1 MNAFCPNLS
10 NKKVKQEFDEL
21 TSLFGEDAAYF
32 LWDKNNGYSLDK
44 APNGADSIL
53 FKSLLDNYN
62 GDRQA
67 ALKAKAKV
75 YTSSFMNWFGDWTKK
90 YETSTSKIIDFNDA
104 VDFLFEVNPEL
115 SKVGTKSEYE
125 QYIKTIFPNSISNSI
140 YWHGT
145 DSDFSDGLNTAKRG
159 KGSGAPETQNEM
171 YFNRQPWASLQYIS
185 GINRRIKDNEGFNNW
200 VKLWWELKEALGN
213 GRMDTDDWKNEII
226 GPNIRQSS
234 PNKHGVFDRDKG
246 GTHGKYLSERKARY
260 GYENKSDKEFFE
272 EVFDIRYGKE
282 TFNDWINRKRDEFK
296 NLWNNRSVKNG
307 IIPAVLNIHN
317 PITEEG
323 QNTYY
328 EEQRSL
334 FTQAKQ
340 KGNDAILS
348 NKSKNEFGSDVAVV
362 FNPNENVHFLGTK
375 SDIEDF
381 KKWKNNNQVSKIV
394 DENGEPLVVYHT
406 VSGDVILKGEANFA
420 IFDPNYEDT
429 SGENP
434 SFLYFTD
441 NKEMSKSYFDDNRVW
456 KNIDEIDKDI
466 DKNMSLLNKIKPKLK
481 LTSYELMEDFAK
493 KFNWSVEEMIKESG
507 FETIDD
513 FLKQNYRQYTPE
525 GIQEQVNEIVERI
538 DFLNNIKNNPKLLN
552 PTRAFYIS
560 EKTPFIVEGKGKNWD
575 ELTISDIDID
585 ELIKQKE
592 ESEKYKKDLLREQ
605 FNKYINEEEISV
617 LDDSDLIDMIPEE
630 VLDEINKKVD
640 EKYPNIKKIE
650 STRSIEKRI
659 KNNDN
664 FDGTFIKNISD
675 WGSFKFGRD
684 YSDIKTT
691 GHVVAVK
698 RANQI
703 KSIDNKGTFSD
714 QNDSVYESKQD
725 IISQQ
730 EREQIYNFIEDKK
743 KRYLSTGYYKMDKSR
758 REIIKDYIRKEF
770 ESKFSH
776 FRLKFSYDEKRDR
789 LTMYTEPKSKKD
801 IAQWQSI
808 IFGKQNANSPF
819 SQSDTE
825 AVMREILKAVRGTS
839 IHERFI
845 ADAIAKALKGKHISF
860 EFTTSLPLNTAA
872 RYDSYRHV
880 VQINSYATFRND
892 NNYSNSLTQ
901 TIMHELLHAVT
912 VETINGNEELKSKLE
927 NLLSEVKKAL
937 GEDAKDYGLSDIYEF
952 LAELSNINFVHKLQ
966 QIKVDKKDTTFF
978 QRVRNF
984 VNEVIRK
991 IALSIGVHKNTAYE
1005 DAMDLL
1011 MQSMFPQDF
1020 KLKIVYQEN
1029 APTLFDST
1037 AQQNEVKSKIQKQ
1050 FSILYKAY
1058 KKLPNKSAKRE
1069 QIQNKIFETINELQ
1083 LQDDQLAINTAL
1095 NMAIQ
1100 NIGIVDNLS
1109 GDAAKNT
1116 VLGFLQQQSRLQDP
1130 YSNITADELV
1140 LMYQNSIAF
1149 YSNLVKNEI
1158 PSVNDKNMTSNNR
1171 ALKKE
1176 VEASIDSAYSL
1187 WKEALV
1193 VVTDKIVDDIV
1204 DNEVVTSE
1212 DSTKDDMKQVL
1223 KDYLHRNA
1231 MYGDIN
1237 TWYEYT
1243 SNNARS
1249 QSPLIKAAF
1258 NLIQY
1263 AETKTLEE
1271 SYKER
1276 SKILNA
1282 YEKANKISKQLTRN
1296 WQKQFM
1302 EFDRNGV
1309 PTGYFIRPINYGQYL
1324 LDIDA
1329 EVERIN
1335 QDFQN
1340 RYGFHYITDDVTGKL
1355 INSVTKQFADDEE
1368 WEDGK
1373 MPHIVEYQLA
1383 LYDFKCTHANLRYTY
1398 DYYKER
1404 LSQPYK
1410 GSLDPDNL
1418 EAKQLSECHGLS
1430 PKTLAKYNLIQSN
1443 INYYLN
1449 KCKDKETG
1457 FSYPERLTD
1466 PEDQRKLDMWKHQ
1479 LEQLSN
1485 AYNEDGTIKTD
1496 EDRQIAFELKA
1507 WQKWIG
1513 SQINSDIDYDSY
1525 MSERKKIEEECNKTG
1540 DFTPLQLFVK
1550 YNSTIGINPNLIN
1563 MIFQDAEDINPESHD
1578 VIYARLIRGMLKSA
1592 VKGDGLEPDL
1602 RRMMNNIQ
1610 FWIDCKNTDQIIEDG
1625 GEHNTETHDFS
1636 DYFYMHPV
1644 PYRDEQGYYLNE
1656 DLEQTVNED
1665 EAISFYQYMVDHY
1678 TQIAQNDGYIAGLN
1692 DDEGNPIDFSQQ
1704 SENDIRTFF
1713 KDLFT
1718 YTYLKQDFETGLM
1731 TESRKPLSIF
1741 SYLEPLNKVFNN
1753 KDGKT
1758 EFSIIEIPRGRFL
1771 QKSNPKYINEQYD
1784 IYQNQS
1790 EQPNPFYYDNSE
1802 AYDKMMSDDNMRT
1815 LYEQLIQSMQQ
1826 SQQRMEFNNQQ
1837 FNYQL
1842 PKLQA
1847 SDVVSILRLTKKGT
1861 KSALDNIRE
1870 QFLNVNTNDY
1880 NQRSTD
1886 DLYLGPDQTVNQ
1898 NIPLKFIGKLKDRE
1912 KYTYDVT
1919 SAVLMYVNM
1928 ASNYKNK
1935 RNILTKLQALRYAQD
1950 PENREETIN
1959 DTKNIRSQY
1968 DSMMDSHV
1976 YGNLYKNSRTR
1987 IIAGTIKRLSTLQML
2002 GANFLSMGAG
2012 FMDSTRNIIKDGI
2025 VGRYFTLRDLSTS
2038 LISTLK
2044 NLPLFLINIGNPI
2057 ANNKQSAL
2065 MQLFGISKDYAATSS
2080 NVGTN
2085 RFIKILNQSLMGGYS
2100 ALDYVSNATLLRAFM
2115 NNYRFYD
2122 GDTIPKG
2129 FYTKY
2134 EMQQLFLKAGKSKF
2148 KANLAHMS
2156 CGTTLYGAYKF
2167 NNGLAEIKPE
2177 YEQYITERIKKNIRG
2192 ITLLRGSLINGVNPD
2207 NDNPKYKN
2215 TMWGQ
2220 FIGSMRA
2227 WMLQRSQELYAG
2239 RDDVSVREVE
2249 EKSKENIVNGKIKNI
2264 KTYEI
2269 KNRTVEQQNKRM
2281 SWNYS
2286 IGMPEP
2292 ELLKALGRSLGVM
2305 LRGITNIFSSGV
2317 KRKLSQVEK
2326 FAIRQTLIEIGMIL
2340 SMIYTYDSINN
2351 WCKDVSPINPQKETI
2366 YTPEEV
2372 IQSKLYKEWIRN
2384 SYVRTVNSAIEQW
2397 DVNTVGEIVNSA
2409 TVLSSGI
2416 KSWYSIPSVILTQD
2430 PSSLEPYGDK
2440 IIKQGKYKGFTNLEA
2455 SIWKTLGVLNNLHS
2469 SLTYN
2474 GVSAN
2479 TSFYSRNYSWWMKM
2493 LGDQYKPIKATK
2505 TSYSSYDDIDDYA
2518 TMDDYESSNDET
2530 SIDDYATDDAY
2541 VE

>member
-75 YTSSFMNWFGDWTKK
+75 YTSSFTNWFGDWTKK
-90 YETSTSKIIDFNDA
+90 YETDASKVIDFNDA

-226 GPNIRQSS
+226 GPNTRQNS
-234 PNKHGVFDRDKG
+234 PNKHGIFDRDKG

-272 EVFDIRYGKE
+272 EVFDIHYGKE

-340 KGNDAILS
+340 NGNDAILS
-348 NKSKNEFGSDVAVV
+348 NKSKNEFGSDVAIV

-375 SDIEDF
+375 GDIEDF

-394 DENGEPLVVYHT
+394 DENGEPLVRYHET
-406 VSGDVILKGEANFA
+406 NKNIIEFDANRSDNGYGDIETPIGIFTKENSNSIFDDKNIQMPIFVKADNILKFNTRKEAYDYFSKHIPLYRENA
-420 IFDPNYEDT
+420 EYMTHLNDDDPFLI
-429 SGENP
+429 ENG
-434 SFLYFTD
+434 D
-441 NKEMSKSYFDDNRVW
+441 
-456 KNIDEIDKDI
+456 
-466 DKNMSLLNKIKPKLK
+466 
-481 LTSYELMEDFAK
+481 SYEIGEDIK
-493 KFNWSVEEMIKESG
+493 KLITKYLKESG
-507 FETIDD
+507 FDGFELVKD
-513 FLKQNYRQYTPE
+513 E
-525 GIQEQVNEIVERI
+525 GISSLGVSTVHTIVV
-538 DFLNNIKNNPKLLN
+538 FSP
-552 PTRAFYIS
+552 
-560 EKTPFIVEGKGKNWD
+560 
-575 ELTISDIDID
+575 
-585 ELIKQKE
+585 
-592 ESEKYKKDLLREQ
+592 
-605 FNKYINEEEISV
+605 
-617 LDDSDLIDMIPEE
+617 
-630 VLDEINKKVD
+630 
-640 EKYPNIKKIE
+640 
-650 STRSIEKRI
+650 
-659 KNNDN
+659 
-664 FDGTFIKNISD
+664 
-675 WGSFKFGRD
+675 
-684 YSDIKTT
+684 
-691 GHVVAVK
+691 
-698 RANQI
+698 NQI
-703 KSIDNKGTFSD
+703 KSATDNTGTFST
-714 QNDSVYESKQD
+714 QNDNIYESKQD

-743 KRYLSTGYYKMDKSR
+743 KLYFSGSYYKMDKIY
-758 REIIKDYIRKEF
+758 RERVKNDIRKEF
-770 ESKFSH
+770 ESKFPH
-776 FRLKFSYDEKRDR
+776 FRLKFSYNKDRDR
-789 LTMYTEPKSKKD
+789 LIMYTEPKSKKD
-801 IAQWQSI
+801 ITQWQSI
-808 IFGKQNANSPF
+808 IFGKQNDNSPF
-819 SQSDTE
+819 SESDIE
-825 AVMREILKAVRGTS
+825 AVMREILKEVRGTS
-839 IHERFI
+839 VHERLI

-860 EFTTSLPLNTAA
+860 EFTTSLPLNIAA
-872 RYDSYRHV
+872 RYDAYRHV

-912 VETINGNEELKSKLE
+912 VETINGNEQLKSKLE
-927 NLLSEVKKAL
+927 HLLSEVKKAL
-937 GEDAKDYGLSDIYEF
+937 GEEAKDYGLTDIYEF
-952 LAELSNINFVHKLQ
+952 LAELSNIKFVEKLQ
-966 QIKVDKKDTTFF
+966 EVKTGEKDISFF
-978 QRVRNF
+978 QKVRNF
-984 VNEVIRK
+984 INKVIK
-991 IALSIGVHKNTAYE
+991 TIATSIGIHKNTAYE

-1020 KLKIVYQEN
+1020 KLKVVYQEN
-1029 APTLFDST
+1029 TPTIFDST
-1037 AQQNEVKSKIQKQ
+1037 AQQGEIKSKIQRQ

-1069 QIQNKIFETINELQ
+1069 QIQNEVFETINELQ

-1100 NIGIVDNLS
+1100 SIGIVDNLT
-1109 GDAAKNT
+1109 GEAASST
-1116 VLGFLQQQSRLQDP
+1116 VLGFLQQQQQLSTP
-1130 YSNITADELV
+1130 YDGITPDNLV

-1158 PSVNDKNMTSNNR
+1158 PSVDDKDMTSNNR

-1176 VEASIDSAYSL
+1176 VEAAIDSAYNL

-1193 VVTDKIVDDIV
+1193 VVTDKIVDEIV
-1204 DNEVVTSE
+1204 DNEVITSE
-1212 DSTKDDMKQVL
+1212 DQTKEDMKQVL

-1237 TWYEYT
+1237 TWYQFT

-1258 NLIQY
+1258 DLIQY
-1263 AETKTLEE
+1263 AESKTLQE

-1276 SKILNA
+1276 SKIVNA
-1282 YEKANKISKQLTRN
+1282 YKKANGLSKKLTRN

-1302 EFDRNGV
+1302 EFDRDGV

-1324 LDIDA
+1324 LDVDDKVKQLN
-1329 EVERIN
+1329 EE
-1335 QDFQN
+1335 FQHK
-1340 RYGFHYITDDVTGKL
+1340 YGFHYITDDVTGKL

-1368 WEDGK
+1368 WENGK
-1373 MPHIVEYQLA
+1373 MPPIVEYQLE
-1383 LYDFKCTHANLRYTY
+1383 LQKFKCERANLRYTY
-1398 DYYKER
+1398 DYYRER

-1410 GSLDPDNL
+1410 GSLDPNNMD
-1418 EAKQLSECHGLS
+1418 AKQLKDCHGLS

-1443 INYYLN
+1443 INYYLS
-1449 KCKDKETG
+1449 KCKDPVTG
-1457 FSYPERLTD
+1457 FSYPERLTN
-1466 PEDQRKLDMWKHQ
+1466 PEDQRKLDMWQHQ
-1479 LEQLSN
+1479 LKQLAN
-1485 AYNEDGTIKTD
+1485 AYNEDGTIKID
-1496 EDRQIAFELKA
+1496 EDRQIAFELRA

-1513 SQINSDIDYDSY
+1513 DQMQSDIDYQGYYD
-1525 MSERKKIEEECNKTG
+1525 ERKRIEQECDNTG
-1540 DFTPLQLFVK
+1540 DYTPLSLFVK
-1550 YNSTIGINPNLIN
+1550 YNSEIGINPNLMELVFSKKNVIT
-1563 MIFQDAEDINPESHD
+1563 PETHD
-1578 VIYARLIRGMLKSA
+1578 VVYARLIRGMLKSS
-1592 VKGDGLEPDL
+1592 VKGVGLEPDL
-1602 RRMMNNIQ
+1602 KRMMNNIQ

-1625 GEHNTETHDFS
+1625 GESNTKAKDFL
-1636 DYFYMHPV
+1636 DYFDMSPV
-1644 PYRDEQGYYLNE
+1644 LYKDEQGHYLDNDLNQTDDE
-1656 DLEQTVNED
+1656 DN
-1665 EAISFYQYMVDHY
+1665 AITFYDYMIRHY
-1678 TQIAQNDGYIAGLN
+1678 TEIALNDGQIIGLN
-1692 DDEGNPIDFSQQ
+1692 DDSGNPINFTQW
-1704 SENDIRTFF
+1704 SEDDIKAFF
-1713 KDLFT
+1713 EDLFT
-1718 YTYLKQDFETGLM
+1718 YEYSYEDYDSGQIIQD
-1731 TESRKPLSIF
+1731 RKPLSLF
-1741 SYLEPLNKVFNN
+1741 NYLNPLNKTFVYN
-1753 KDGKT
+1753 GRT
-1758 EFSIIEIPRGRFL
+1758 QFSVIEVPKGRFL
-1771 QKSNPKYINEQYD
+1771 QKRNSTYINSDYD
-1784 IYQNQS
+1784 TLQNQS
-1790 EQPNPFYYDNSE
+1790 EQPKQAYYDNSK
-1802 AYDKMMSDDNMRT
+1802 AYDDIMNNSDMKS
-1815 LYEQLIQSMQQ
+1815 LYEQLIDSMKQ
-1826 SQQRMEFNNQQ
+1826 SQQWMQFNNQQ

-1847 SDVVSILRLTKKGT
+1847 SDTVSILRSTKKGMKNT
-1861 KSALDNIRE
+1861 LDTIRE
-1870 QFLNVNTNDY
+1870 QFLHINTNDY
-1880 NQRSTD
+1880 DQRSTD

-1898 NIPLKFIGKLKDRE
+1898 NIPLKFIGKLRDRS

-1928 ASNYKNK
+1928 ASDYKNK
-1935 RNILTKLQALRYAQD
+1935 RDILTKLQALRYAQD
-1950 PENREETIN
+1950 PENRQDNVN
-1959 DTKNIRSQY
+1959 DTKNLRSQY

-1976 YGNLYKNSRTR
+1976 YGNLYKNSTTR
-1987 IIAGTIKRLSTLQML
+1987 IVAGTIKRLSTVQML

-2012 FMDSTRNIIKDGI
+2012 FMDSARNILKDGI
-2025 VGRYFTLRDLSTS
+2025 VGRYFTLRDLTVS
-2038 LISTLK
+2038 LMTTLK

-2057 ANNKQSAL
+2057 ANNKESAL

-2080 NVGTN
+2080 DVGTN

-2100 ALDYVSNATLLRAFM
+2100 ALDYISNATLLRAFM

-2122 GDTIPKG
+2122 GGVIPTG

-2134 EMQQLFLKAGKSKF
+2134 EMQQLFTKAGQSKF
-2148 KANLAHMS
+2148 KANYAHMC
-2156 CGTTLYGAYKF
+2156 CGTSLYGAYSFKH
-2167 NNGLAEIKPE
+2167 GLAEIKPE
-2177 YEQYITERIKKNIRG
+2177 YEQYITDRIEKNVRG
-2192 ITLLRGSLINGVNPD
+2192 ITLLRGGLINGVNPD

-2220 FIGSMRA
+2220 FIGSMRS

-2239 RDDVSVREVE
+2239 RDDTSVREVE
-2249 EKSKENIVNGKIKNI
+2249 EKNEERVVNGKIKNV
-2264 KTYEI
+2264 KTYET
-2269 KNRTVEQQNKRM
+2269 KDRTIEQQNKRM

-2292 ELLKALGRSLGVM
+2292 ELLRALWRSLGVM
-2305 LRGITNIFSSGV
+2305 LRGVTNMFSSGV
-2317 KRKLSQVEK
+2317 KRTLSQVEK
-2326 FAIRQTLIEIGMIL
+2326 FALRQVFIEIGMIL
-2340 SMIYTYDSINN
+2340 AMIYSYDSINN
-2351 WCKDVSPINPQKETI
+2351 WCNDVKPINPQKETI

-2372 IQSKLYKEWIRN
+2372 MQSKLYKEWLRN

-2416 KSWYSIPSVILTQD
+2416 KSWYSIPSVMLTQD
-2430 PSSLEPYGDK
+2430 PSNLEPYGDK
-2440 IIKQGKYKGFTNLEA
+2440 IVKQGKYKGFTNIEA
-2455 SIWKTLGVLNNLHS
+2455 SIWKTIGALNNLHS
-2469 SLTYN
+2469 SFTYN

-2493 LGDQYKPIKATK
+2493 IGDQYKPIKANSNK
-2505 TSYSSYDDIDDYA
+2505 SFKNDSDFGNPDF
-2518 TMDDYESSNDET
+2518 SNDDFKNPDF
-2530 SIDDYATDDAY
+2530 SNPDF
-2541 VE
+2541 

>member
-44 APNGADSIL
+44 APNGANSIL

-75 YTSSFMNWFGDWTKK
+75 YTSSFMNWFGDWTKEDK
-90 YETSTSKIIDFNDA
+90 TD
-104 VDFLFEVNPEL
+104 V
-115 SKVGTKSEYE
+115 SKV
-125 QYIKTIFPNSISNSI
+125 
-140 YWHGT
+140 
-145 DSDFSDGLNTAKRG
+145 
-159 KGSGAPETQNEM
+159 
-171 YFNRQPWASLQYIS
+171 
-185 GINRRIKDNEGFNNW
+185 
-200 VKLWWELKEALGN
+200 
-213 GRMDTDDWKNEII
+213 
-226 GPNIRQSS
+226 
-234 PNKHGVFDRDKG
+234 
-246 GTHGKYLSERKARY
+246 
-260 GYENKSDKEFFE
+260 
-272 EVFDIRYGKE
+272 
-282 TFNDWINRKRDEFK
+282 
-296 NLWNNRSVKNG
+296 
-307 IIPAVLNIHN
+307 
-317 PITEEG
+317 
-323 QNTYY
+323 
-328 EEQRSL
+328 
-334 FTQAKQ
+334 
-340 KGNDAILS
+340 
-348 NKSKNEFGSDVAVV
+348 
-362 FNPNENVHFLGTK
+362 
-375 SDIEDF
+375 
-381 KKWKNNNQVSKIV
+381 V
-394 DENGEPLVVYHT
+394 DENGEPLVVYHG
-406 VSGDVILKGEANFA
+406 SNKYGFN
-420 IFDPNYEDT
+420 IFDPSKSDDKISLFTSSSKWIASTYTSFKPLENTLVKKALLKGNAIDLIKNEDWKSLERLINSVVDNSLPRFTEVYYPLPYGNEKALDEIFTIQKKLDNPNLTEEEQLSLLADLTKVEDQYYYSGNYTFKIRHRTSLHGKTSIEISIDDSYKKSFSTFYTEEGIIFRGSPEELIESLTFDTKVYDLFLNVKNPLILDNQYNEYGHANNWNNLDFSPAAKDVKNRTLWGEVMPGTHKKTKTRDVAAYAKKNNYDGVIFKKIADVGGYPGYQSLNPMTDSDYLYEDT
-429 SGENP
+429 HIGED
-434 SFLYFTD
+434 SFNAT
-441 NKEMSKSYFDDNRVW
+441 NKRE
-456 KNIDEIDKDI
+456 
-466 DKNMSLLNKIKPKLK
+466 
-481 LTSYELMEDFAK
+481 
-493 KFNWSVEEMIKESG
+493 
-507 FETIDD
+507 
-513 FLKQNYRQYTPE
+513 
-525 GIQEQVNEIVERI
+525 
-538 DFLNNIKNNPKLLN
+538 
-552 PTRAFYIS
+552 
-560 EKTPFIVEGKGKNWD
+560 
-575 ELTISDIDID
+575 SDII
-585 ELIKQKE
+585 IA
-592 ESEKYKKDLLREQ
+592 
-605 FNKYINEEEISV
+605 FNS
-617 LDDSDLIDMIPEE
+617 
-630 VLDEINKKVD
+630 
-640 EKYPNIKKIE
+640 
-650 STRSIEKRI
+650 
-659 KNNDN
+659 
-664 FDGTFIKNISD
+664 
-675 WGSFKFGRD
+675 
-684 YSDIKTT
+684 
-691 GHVVAVK
+691 
-698 RANQI
+698 NQI
-703 KSIDNKGTFSD
+703 KSATDNKGTFST
-714 QNDSVYESKQD
+714 QNDNIYESKQD

-758 REIIKDYIRKEF
+758 RERIKNDIRKEF
-770 ESKFSH
+770 ESKFPH

-808 IFGKQNANSPF
+808 IFGKQDANSPF

-825 AVMREILKAVRGTS
+825 AVMREILKEVRGTS

-845 ADAIAKALKGKHISF
+845 ADAIAKVLKGKHISF

-872 RYDSYRHV
+872 RYDAYRHV

-978 QRVRNF
+978 QRVRSF
-984 VNEVIRK
+984 ANEVIRK

-1029 APTLFDST
+1029 SPTLFDST

-1116 VLGFLQQQSRLQDP
+1116 VLGFLQQQSQLQDP

-1204 DNEVVTSE
+1204 DNEVITSE

-1276 SKILNA
+1276 SKIVNA

-1368 WEDGK
+1368 WEDGN

-1404 LSQPYK
+1404 LSQPYR
-1410 GSLDPDNL
+1410 GSLDPDDV

-1466 PEDQRKLDMWKHQ
+1466 PEDQRKLDMWNHQ

-1550 YNSTIGINPNLIN
+1550 YNATIGINPNLIN
-1563 MIFQDAEDINPESHD
+1563 MIFKDAEDINPESHD

-1636 DYFYMHPV
+1636 DYFYMHPI

-1718 YTYLKQDFETGLM
+1718 YTYLQQDFETGLM

-1802 AYDKMMSDDNMRT
+1802 AYDKMMSDNNMRT

-1826 SQQRMEFNNQQ
+1826 SQQWMEFNNQQ

-1847 SDVVSILRLTKKGT
+1847 SDVVSILRSTKKGT

-1870 QFLNVNTNDY
+1870 QFLNINTNDY
-1880 NQRSTD
+1880 DQRSTD

-1912 KYTYDVT
+1912 KYTYDIT

-1950 PENREETIN
+1950 PENREETVN
-1959 DTKNIRSQY
+1959 DTKNLRSQY

-2192 ITLLRGSLINGVNPD
+2192 ITLLRGALINGVNPD

-2249 EKSKENIVNGKIKNI
+2249 EKNKENVINGRIKNI

-2305 LRGITNIFSSGV
+2305 LRGITNMFSSGV
-2317 KRKLSQVEK
+2317 KRKFSQVEK
-2326 FAIRQTLIEIGMIL
+2326 FAIRQTLIEIGMVL

-2351 WCKDVSPINPQKETI
+2351 WCEDVSPINPQKETI

-2372 IQSKLYKEWIRN
+2372 IQSKLYKEWFRN
-2384 SYVRTVNSAIEQW
+2384 SYIRTVNSAIEQW

-2469 SLTYN
+2469 AFTYN
-2474 GVSAN
+2474 GVSSN

-2505 TSYSSYDDIDDYA
+2505 TSYPSYDNIDDYA

>member
-75 YTSSFMNWFGDWTKK
+75 YTSSFMNWFGDWVKVAPKTTFKNGDTITIGDSNFTVSRVEKYSNYDVPIVYVKEPLQIRKGSFSPSLNVIIVSEINTDEETIKHELVHSKEYNVDTSSLNNLYEKVKQTITEDSFIDGVVTNNFRKNIHEFIADALTKSVFRNALK
-90 YETSTSKIIDFNDA
+90 KEGILDEVETSINNVI
-104 VDFLFEVNPEL
+104 E
-115 SKVGTKSEYE
+115 
-125 QYIKTIFPNSISNSI
+125 KTP
-140 YWHGT
+140 
-145 DSDFSDGLNTAKRG
+145 
-159 KGSGAPETQNEM
+159 
-171 YFNRQPWASLQYIS
+171 
-185 GINRRIKDNEGFNNW
+185 KD
-200 VKLWWELKEALGN
+200 
-213 GRMDTDDWKNEII
+213 D
-226 GPNIRQSS
+226 
-234 PNKHGVFDRDKG
+234 
-246 GTHGKYLSERKARY
+246 
-260 GYENKSDKEFFE
+260 
-272 EVFDIRYGKE
+272 
-282 TFNDWINRKRDEFK
+282 
-296 NLWNNRSVKNG
+296 
-307 IIPAVLNIHN
+307 
-317 PITEEG
+317 
-323 QNTYY
+323 
-328 EEQRSL
+328 
-334 FTQAKQ
+334 
-340 KGNDAILS
+340 
-348 NKSKNEFGSDVAVV
+348 
-362 FNPNENVHFLGTK
+362 
-375 SDIEDF
+375 
-381 KKWKNNNQVSKIV
+381 VSKIV
-394 DENGEPLVVYHT
+394 DDNGEPLIVYHT
-406 VSGDVILKGEANFA
+406 VSGDVILKGQADFT
-420 IFDPNYEDT
+420 IFDPSYEDT

-493 KFNWSVEEMIKESG
+493 KFNWSVEEMVKELG
-507 FETIDD
+507 FETVDD
-513 FLKQNYRQYTPE
+513 FLKQNYRQYTQE
-525 GIQEQVNEIVERI
+525 GIQEQINEIVERI

-552 PTRAFYIS
+552 PTRAFYIC

-825 AVMREILKAVRGTS
+825 AVTREILKEVRGTS

-845 ADAIAKALKGKHISF
+845 ADAIVKALKGKHISF

-872 RYDSYRHV
+872 RYDAYRHV

-927 NLLSEVKKAL
+927 NLLSEVKKTL

-978 QRVRNF
+978 QRVRSF

-1083 LQDDQLAINTAL
+1083 LQDDQLTINTAL

-1109 GDAAKNT
+1109 GDADKNT

-1276 SKILNA
+1276 SKIVNA

-1383 LYDFKCTHANLRYTY
+1383 LYDFKCKHANLRYTY

-1410 GSLDPDNL
+1410 GSLDPDNV

-1466 PEDQRKLDMWKHQ
+1466 PEDQRKLDMWNHQ

-1525 MSERKKIEEECNKTG
+1525 MSERKRIEEECNKTG

-1563 MIFQDAEDINPESHD
+1563 MIFKDAEDINPESHD

-1636 DYFYMHPV
+1636 DYFYTHPI

-1718 YTYLKQDFETGLM
+1718 YTYLEQDFETGLM

-1790 EQPNPFYYDNSE
+1790 EQPNSFYYDNSE
-1802 AYDKMMSDDNMRT
+1802 AYDKMMSDNTMRT

-1826 SQQRMEFNNQQ
+1826 SQQWMEFNNQQ

-1847 SDVVSILRLTKKGT
+1847 SDVVSILRSTKKGT

-1880 NQRSTD
+1880 DQRSTD

-1959 DTKNIRSQY
+1959 DTKNLRSQY

-2122 GDTIPKG
+2122 GGTIPTG

-2177 YEQYITERIKKNIRG
+2177 YEEYITERIKKNIRG

-2249 EKSKENIVNGKIKNI
+2249 EKNKENVVNGRIKNI

-2326 FAIRQTLIEIGMIL
+2326 FAIRQTLIEIGMVL

-2372 IQSKLYKEWIRN
+2372 IQSKLYKEWFRN
-2384 SYVRTVNSAIEQW
+2384 SYIRTVNSAIEQW

-2430 PSSLEPYGDK
+2430 PSSLEPHGDK

-2469 SLTYN
+2469 AFTYN

-2505 TSYSSYDDIDDYA
+2505 TSYPSYDDIDDYA

-2530 SIDDYATDDAY
+2530 SIDDYATDDSY

>member
-75 YTSSFMNWFGDWTKK
+75 YTSNFTNWFGDWTKEDK
-90 YETSTSKIIDFNDA
+90 TD
-104 VDFLFEVNPEL
+104 V
-115 SKVGTKSEYE
+115 SKV
-125 QYIKTIFPNSISNSI
+125 
-140 YWHGT
+140 
-145 DSDFSDGLNTAKRG
+145 
-159 KGSGAPETQNEM
+159 
-171 YFNRQPWASLQYIS
+171 
-185 GINRRIKDNEGFNNW
+185 
-200 VKLWWELKEALGN
+200 
-213 GRMDTDDWKNEII
+213 
-226 GPNIRQSS
+226 
-234 PNKHGVFDRDKG
+234 
-246 GTHGKYLSERKARY
+246 
-260 GYENKSDKEFFE
+260 
-272 EVFDIRYGKE
+272 
-282 TFNDWINRKRDEFK
+282 
-296 NLWNNRSVKNG
+296 
-307 IIPAVLNIHN
+307 
-317 PITEEG
+317 
-323 QNTYY
+323 
-328 EEQRSL
+328 
-334 FTQAKQ
+334 
-340 KGNDAILS
+340 
-348 NKSKNEFGSDVAVV
+348 
-362 FNPNENVHFLGTK
+362 
-375 SDIEDF
+375 
-381 KKWKNNNQVSKIV
+381 V

-406 VSGDVILKGEANFA
+406 VSGDVILKGEADFA
-420 IFDPNYEDT
+420 IFDPNYEDK

-441 NKEMSKSYFDDNRVW
+441 NKEMSESYFDDNRVW
-456 KNIDEIDKDI
+456 KNTDEVDKSI
-466 DKNMSLLNKIKPKLK
+466 NKEKSLLNKIEPKLK

-493 KFNWSVEEMIKESG
+493 KFDWSVEEMVKESG
-507 FETIDD
+507 FETVDD
-513 FLKQNYRQYTPE
+513 FLKQNYRNYTPE
-525 GIQEQVNEIVERI
+525 GIQEQVDEIIERI
-538 DFLNNIKNNPKLLN
+538 NFLNNIKNNPKLLN

-560 EKTPFIVEGKGKNWD
+560 EKTPFIVDGKGKNWD
-575 ELTISDIDID
+575 ELTLSDINID
-585 ELIKQKE
+585 ELIKQRD
-592 ESEKYKKDLLREQ
+592 ESKKYKKDLLQEQ
-605 FNKYINEEEISV
+605 FNKYIDEKLIQV
-617 LDDSDLIDMIPEE
+617 LDTSDLIDMIPRE

-640 EKYPNIKKIE
+640 EKYPDVRKIE
-650 STRSIEKRI
+650 STRSIEANI
-659 KNNDN
+659 KNNN
-664 FDGTFIKNISD
+664 LFDGTFIKNILD
-675 WGSFKFGRD
+675 WGSFNPFKMKGRD
-684 YSDIKTT
+684 FQPT
-691 GHVVAVK
+691 GHVIAVK

-703 KSIDNKGTFSD
+703 KSIDNKGPFSD

-758 REIIKDYIRKEF
+758 RESIKNDIRKEF

-776 FRLKFSYDEKRDR
+776 FRLKFSYDKKQDR
-789 LTMYTEPKSKKD
+789 LTMYAEPKSKKD
-801 IAQWQSI
+801 VAQWQSI

-819 SQSDTE
+819 SESDTE
-825 AVMREILKAVRGTS
+825 AVMREVLKAVRGTS
-839 IHERFI
+839 IHERFV

-872 RYDSYRHV
+872 RYDAYRHV
-880 VQINSYATFRND
+880 VQINNYATFRND

-984 VNEVIRK
+984 INEVIRK

-1011 MQSMFPQDF
+1011 VQSMFPQDF

-1116 VLGFLQQQSRLQDP
+1116 VLGFLQQQNQLQNP

-1158 PSVNDKNMTSNNR
+1158 PSVDDKNMTSNNR

-1176 VEASIDSAYSL
+1176 VEASIDSAYNL

-1193 VVTDKIVDDIV
+1193 VVTDRIVDDIV
-1204 DNEVVTSE
+1204 DNEVITSE

-1276 SKILNA
+1276 SKIVNA

-1324 LDIDA
+1324 LDVDA

-1383 LYDFKCTHANLRYTY
+1383 LYNFKCTHANLRYTY
-1398 DYYKER
+1398 NYYKER

-1410 GSLDPDNL
+1410 GSLDPDNV

-1466 PEDQRKLDMWKHQ
+1466 PEDQRKLDMWNHQ

-1513 SQINSDIDYDSY
+1513 NQISSDIDYDSY
-1525 MSERKKIEEECNKTG
+1525 KSERKKIEEECNKTG

-1550 YNSTIGINPNLIN
+1550 YNATIGINPNLIN
-1563 MIFQDAEDINPESHD
+1563 MIFKDAEDINPESHD

-1636 DYFYMHPV
+1636 DYFYMHSI

-1718 YTYLKQDFETGLM
+1718 YTYLEQDFETGLM

-1741 SYLEPLNKVFNN
+1741 SYLEPLNKIFNN
-1753 KDGKT
+1753 KDGKA

-1771 QKSNPKYINEQYD
+1771 QKSNPKYINGQYN

-1790 EQPNPFYYDNSE
+1790 EQPNSFYYDNSE
-1802 AYDKMMSDDNMRT
+1802 TYDKMMSDNNMRT

-1826 SQQRMEFNNQQ
+1826 SQQWMEFNNQQ

-1847 SDVVSILRLTKKGT
+1847 SDVVSILRSTKKGT

-1880 NQRSTD
+1880 DQRSTD

-1912 KYTYDVT
+1912 KYTYDIT

-1950 PENREETIN
+1950 PDNREETVN
-1959 DTKNIRSQY
+1959 DTKNLRSQY

-1976 YGNLYKNSRTR
+1976 YGNLYKNSKTR

-2002 GANFLSMGAG
+2002 GANFLSMSAG

-2065 MQLFGISKDYAATSS
+2065 MQLFGISKDYTATSS

-2100 ALDYVSNATLLRAFM
+2100 ALDYVTNATLLRAFM

-2122 GDTIPKG
+2122 GSTIPKG

-2167 NNGLAEIKPE
+2167 NHGLAEIKPE

-2192 ITLLRGSLINGVNPD
+2192 ITLLRGALINGVNPD

-2249 EKSKENIVNGKIKNI
+2249 EKNKENVVNGRIKNI

-2317 KRKLSQVEK
+2317 KRKFSQVEK
-2326 FAIRQTLIEIGMIL
+2326 FAIRQTLIEIGMVL
-2340 SMIYTYDSINN
+2340 AMIYTYDSINN

-2372 IQSKLYKEWIRN
+2372 IQSKLYKEWFRN

-2416 KSWYSIPSVILTQD
+2416 KSWYSIPSVVLTQD

-2455 SIWKTLGVLNNLHS
+2455 SIWKTIGVLNNLHS
-2469 SLTYN
+2469 SFTYN

-2505 TSYSSYDDIDDYA
+2505 TSYPSYDNIDDYA

>member
-159 KGSGAPETQNEM
+159 KGSGAPETRNEM

-234 PNKHGVFDRDKG
+234 PNKHGIFDRDKG

-317 PITEEG
+317 PIIEEG

-328 EEQRSL
+328 EEQRNL

-348 NKSKNEFGSDVAVV
+348 NKSKNELGSDVAVV

-381 KKWKNNNQVSKIV
+381 KKWKNNNQVSKVV
-394 DENGEPLVVYHT
+394 DENGEPLVVYHNT
-406 VSGDVILKGEANFA
+406 PFEFNG
-420 IFDPNYEDT
+420 IFDMDHKSRIMPWT
-429 SGENP
+429 SEPFGHVGTQE
-434 SFLYFTD
+434 TA
-441 NKEMSKSYFDDNRVW
+441 
-456 KNIDEIDKDI
+456 
-466 DKNMSLLNKIKPKLK
+466 NKIKGTQFALFLNIRNPLETPDFVHETVSSMLSELYKQGIISRDKYSSLRGISNSELRDLMLSLGYDGTK
-481 LTSYELMEDFAK
+481 YENKAEKGGTSY
-493 KFNWSVEEMIKESG
+493 S
-507 FETIDD
+507 
-513 FLKQNYRQYTPE
+513 
-525 GIQEQVNEIVERI
+525 
-538 DFLNNIKNNPKLLN
+538 
-552 PTRAFYIS
+552 
-560 EKTPFIVEGKGKNWD
+560 FIE
-575 ELTISDIDID
+575 
-585 ELIKQKE
+585 
-592 ESEKYKKDLLREQ
+592 
-605 FNKYINEEEISV
+605 
-617 LDDSDLIDMIPEE
+617 P
-630 VLDEINKKVD
+630 
-640 EKYPNIKKIE
+640 
-650 STRSIEKRI
+650 
-659 KNNDN
+659 
-664 FDGTFIKNISD
+664 
-675 WGSFKFGRD
+675 
-684 YSDIKTT
+684 
-691 GHVVAVK
+691 
-698 RANQI
+698 NQI
-703 KSIDNKGTFSD
+703 KSATDNKGTFST
-714 QNDSVYESKQD
+714 QNDNIYESKQD

-758 REIIKDYIRKEF
+758 RESIKDYIRKEF
-770 ESKFSH
+770 ESKFPH

-825 AVMREILKAVRGTS
+825 AVMREILKEVRGTS

-872 RYDSYRHV
+872 RYDAYRHV

-978 QRVRNF
+978 QRVRSF

-1020 KLKIVYQEN
+1020 KLKVVYQEN
-1029 APTLFDST
+1029 APTLFDFT

-1116 VLGFLQQQSRLQDP
+1116 VLGFLQQQSQLQDP

-1176 VEASIDSAYSL
+1176 VEAAIDSAYNL

-1223 KDYLHRNA
+1223 KDYLHRNV

-1276 SKILNA
+1276 SKIVNA

-1410 GSLDPDNL
+1410 GSLDPDDV

-1466 PEDQRKLDMWKHQ
+1466 PEDQRKLDMWNHQ

-1550 YNSTIGINPNLIN
+1550 YNATIGINPNLIN
-1563 MIFQDAEDINPESHD
+1563 MIFKDAEDINPESHD

-1636 DYFYMHPV
+1636 DYFYMHPI

-1718 YTYLKQDFETGLM
+1718 YTYLQQDFETGLM

-1802 AYDKMMSDDNMRT
+1802 AYDKMMSDNTMRT

-1826 SQQRMEFNNQQ
+1826 SQQWMEFNNQQ

-1847 SDVVSILRLTKKGT
+1847 SDVVSILRSTKKGT

-1880 NQRSTD
+1880 DQRSTD

-1912 KYTYDVT
+1912 KYTYDIT

-1950 PENREETIN
+1950 PENREETVN
-1959 DTKNIRSQY
+1959 DTKNLRSQY

-2122 GDTIPKG
+2122 GGTIPTG

-2134 EMQQLFLKAGKSKF
+2134 EMQQLFIKAGKSKF

-2177 YEQYITERIKKNIRG
+2177 YEEYITERIKKNIRG
-2192 ITLLRGSLINGVNPD
+2192 ITLLRGALINGVNPD

-2249 EKSKENIVNGKIKNI
+2249 EKNKENIINGRIKNI

-2326 FAIRQTLIEIGMIL
+2326 FAIRQTLIEIGMVL

-2351 WCKDVSPINPQKETI
+2351 WCEDVSPINPQKETI

-2372 IQSKLYKEWIRN
+2372 IQSKLYKEWFRN
-2384 SYVRTVNSAIEQW
+2384 SYIRTVNSAIEQW

-2469 SLTYN
+2469 AFTYN

-2505 TSYSSYDDIDDYA
+2505 TSYPSYDNIDDYA

>member
-75 YTSSFMNWFGDWTKK
+75 YTSNFTNWFGDWTKK
-90 YETSTSKIIDFNDA
+90 YEISTSKIIDFNDA

-115 SKVGTKSEYE
+115 SKIGTKSEYE

-234 PNKHGVFDRDKG
+234 PNKHGIFDRDKG

-260 GYENKSDKEFFE
+260 GYENKSDKQFFE

-317 PITEEG
+317 PIIEEG

-328 EEQRSL
+328 EEQRNL

-394 DENGEPLVVYHT
+394 DDNGEPLVVYHYT
-406 VSGDVILKGEANFA
+406 TEHFNTFDLSFFGQSDSGDLGEGFYVTPISQEENTKKHYDFFTKG
-420 IFDPNYEDT
+420 Y
-429 SGENP
+429 G
-434 SFLYFTD
+434 
-441 NKEMSKSYFDDNRVW
+441 
-456 KNIDEIDKDI
+456 NII
-466 DKNMSLLNKIKPKLK
+466 MPL
-481 LTSYELMEDFAK
+481 F
-493 KFNWSVEEMIKESG
+493 V
-507 FETIDD
+507 
-513 FLKQNYRQYTPE
+513 
-525 GIQEQVNEIVERI
+525 
-538 DFLNNIKNNPKLLN
+538 NIKNPISKEKAKELGITWFTRRKKPYKSYKEELQKEIGKLEFRIDDYKFKLFGDD
-552 PTRAFYIS
+552 PDYSLYRETDSLAHKMTIL
-560 EKTPFIVEGKGKNWD
+560 
-575 ELTISDIDID
+575 ELDDAKIK
-585 ELIKQKE
+585 LKKIKQKLFDANE
-592 ESEKYKKDLLREQ
+592 DYD
-605 FNKYINEEEISV
+605 INE
-617 LDDSDLIDMIPEE
+617 DY
-630 VLDEINKKVD
+630 N
-640 EKYPNIKKIE
+640 NKIE
-650 STRSIEKRI
+650 KLKEY
-659 KNNDN
+659 
-664 FDGTFIKNISD
+664 DGVINEDFEILVPSP
-675 WGSFKFGRD
+675 
-684 YSDIKTT
+684 
-691 GHVVAVK
+691 
-698 RANQI
+698 NQI
-703 KSIDNKGTFSD
+703 KSATDNKGTFST
-714 QNDSVYESKQD
+714 QNDNIYESKQD

-743 KRYLSTGYYKMDKSR
+743 KRYLSTGYYKMNKSR
-758 REIIKDYIRKEF
+758 REIIKDNIRKEF

-789 LTMYTEPKSKKD
+789 LTMYTEPKTKKD
-801 IAQWQSI
+801 VAQWQSI

-825 AVMREILKAVRGTS
+825 AVMREILKEVRGTS

-872 RYDSYRHV
+872 RYDAYRHV

-912 VETINGNEELKSKLE
+912 IETINGNEELKSKLE

-966 QIKVDKKDTTFF
+966 QIKVDKKDITFF
-978 QRVRNF
+978 QRVRSF

-1116 VLGFLQQQSRLQDP
+1116 VLGFLQQQSQLQDP

-1204 DNEVVTSE
+1204 DKEVITSD

-1276 SKILNA
+1276 SKIVNA

-1383 LYDFKCTHANLRYTY
+1383 LYEFKCTHANLRYTY

-1404 LSQPYK
+1404 LSQPYR
-1410 GSLDPDNL
+1410 GSLDPDDV

-1466 PEDQRKLDMWKHQ
+1466 PEDQRKLDMWNHQ

-1496 EDRQIAFELKA
+1496 EDIQIAFELKA

-1563 MIFQDAEDINPESHD
+1563 MIFKDAEDINPESHD

-1636 DYFYMHPV
+1636 DYFYMHPI

-1692 DDEGNPIDFSQQ
+1692 YDEGNPIDFSQQ

-1718 YTYLKQDFETGLM
+1718 YTYLEQDFETGLM

-1802 AYDKMMSDDNMRT
+1802 AYDKMMSDNNMRT

-1826 SQQRMEFNNQQ
+1826 SQQWMEFNNQQ

-1847 SDVVSILRLTKKGT
+1847 SDVVSILRSTKKGT

-1880 NQRSTD
+1880 DQRSTD

-1912 KYTYDVT
+1912 KYTYDIT

-1950 PENREETIN
+1950 PENREETVN
-1959 DTKNIRSQY
+1959 DTKNLRSQY

-1976 YGNLYKNSRTR
+1976 YGNLYKNSKTR

-2122 GDTIPKG
+2122 DGTIPTG

-2134 EMQQLFLKAGKSKF
+2134 EMQQLFIKAGKSKF

-2177 YEQYITERIKKNIRG
+2177 YEEYITERIKKNIRG

-2249 EKSKENIVNGKIKNI
+2249 EKNKENVINGRIKNI

-2326 FAIRQTLIEIGMIL
+2326 FAIRQTLIEIGMVL

-2372 IQSKLYKEWIRN
+2372 IQSKLYKEWFRN
-2384 SYVRTVNSAIEQW
+2384 SYIRTVNSAIEQW

-2469 SLTYN
+2469 AFTYN

-2505 TSYSSYDDIDDYA
+2505 TSYPSYDDIDDYA
-2518 TMDDYESSNDET
+2518 TMNDYESSNDET

>member
-75 YTSSFMNWFGDWTKK
+75 YTSNFINWFGDWTKEDK
-90 YETSTSKIIDFNDA
+90 VEPNTEASKRLISY
-104 VDFLFEVNPEL
+104 VTE
-115 SKVGTKSEYE
+115 
-125 QYIKTIFPNSISNSI
+125 ISNRNNRFSKLAKLLLNNKALPYNLKYFKIDNNRNDIEGAAGMWHSLVNYIEVLGNNVSQESI
-140 YWHGT
+140 DKHLLHELIHYNT
-145 DSDFSDGLNTAKRG
+145 EQLLQDYKDNKLVDNVKKEAIKSLYDIIAYAKDFISKDLQVNRNKYIEIARRQNNTIDARVFYAFDNKGDDEIDEFISEIFTNPGFQEILNNVPYKESKQTIWYKIKEVLSSIFG
-159 KGSGAPETQNEM
+159 FNINKGSVLE
-171 YFNRQPWASLQYIS
+171 
-185 GINRRIKDNEGFNNW
+185 
-200 VKLWWELKEALGN
+200 EAL
-213 GRMDTDDWKNEII
+213 KA
-226 GPNIRQSS
+226 SS
-234 PNKHGVFDRDKG
+234 
-246 GTHGKYLSERKARY
+246 
-260 GYENKSDKEFFE
+260 
-272 EVFDIRYGKE
+272 
-282 TFNDWINRKRDEFK
+282 
-296 NLWNNRSVKNG
+296 NL
-307 IIPAVLNIHN
+307 L
-317 PITEEG
+317 
-323 QNTYY
+323 Q
-328 EEQRSL
+328 
-334 FTQAKQ
+334 
-340 KGNDAILS
+340 
-348 NKSKNEFGSDVAVV
+348 
-362 FNPNENVHFLGTK
+362 
-375 SDIEDF
+375 
-381 KKWKNNNQVSKIV
+381 NNNVSKIV

-406 VSGDVILKGEANFA
+406 VSGDVILKGDANFA

-552 PTRAFYIS
+552 PTRAFYIC

-630 VLDEINKKVD
+630 VLDEIDKKVD

-691 GHVVAVK
+691 GHVIAVK

-714 QNDSVYESKQD
+714 QIDSVYESKQD

-758 REIIKDYIRKEF
+758 REIIKDNIRKEF

-776 FRLKFSYDEKRDR
+776 FRLKFSYDKDRDR
-789 LTMYTEPKSKKD
+789 LIAYTEPKSKKD

-860 EFTTSLPLNTAA
+860 EFTTSLPINTAA
-872 RYDSYRHV
+872 RYDAYRHV

-1176 VEASIDSAYSL
+1176 VEASIDSAYNL

-1276 SKILNA
+1276 SKIVNA

-1324 LDIDA
+1324 LDVDA

-1368 WEDGK
+1368 WEDGE

-1383 LYDFKCTHANLRYTY
+1383 LYNFKCTHANLRYTY

-1410 GSLDPDNL
+1410 GSLDPDNV

-1525 MSERKKIEEECNKTG
+1525 MSERKRIEEECNKTG

-1563 MIFQDAEDINPESHD
+1563 MIFKDAEDINPESHD

-1592 VKGDGLEPDL
+1592 VKGNGLEPDL

-1636 DYFYMHPV
+1636 DYFYMHPI

-1718 YTYLKQDFETGLM
+1718 YTYLEQDFETGLM

-1741 SYLEPLNKVFNN
+1741 SYLEPLNKIFIN

-1802 AYDKMMSDDNMRT
+1802 AYDKMMSDNNMRT

-1826 SQQRMEFNNQQ
+1826 SQQWMEFNNQQ

-1880 NQRSTD
+1880 DQRSTD

-1912 KYTYDVT
+1912 KYTYDIT

-1959 DTKNIRSQY
+1959 DTKNLRSQY

-1976 YGNLYKNSRTR
+1976 YGNLYKNSKTR
-1987 IIAGTIKRLSTLQML
+1987 IIAGAIKRLSTLQML

-2025 VGRYFTLRDLSTS
+2025 VGRYFTLRGLSTS

-2122 GDTIPKG
+2122 GGTIPTG

-2192 ITLLRGSLINGVNPD
+2192 ITLLRGALINGVNPD

-2249 EKSKENIVNGKIKNI
+2249 EKNKENVVNGRIKNI

-2326 FAIRQTLIEIGMIL
+2326 FAIRQTLIEIGMVL

-2372 IQSKLYKEWIRN
+2372 IQSKLYKEWFRN
-2384 SYVRTVNSAIEQW
+2384 SYIRTVNSAIEQW

-2469 SLTYN
+2469 AFTYN

-2505 TSYSSYDDIDDYA
+2505 TSYPSYDDIDDYA

>member
-75 YTSSFMNWFGDWTKK
+75 YTSNFINWFGDWEKVAPKTTFKNGDTITIGDSNFTVSRVEKYSNYDVPIVYVKEHLQIRKGGFSPSLNVIIVSEINTDEETIKHELVHSKEYNVDTSSLNNLYEKVKQTITEDSFIDGVVTNNFRKNIHEFIADALTKSVFRNALK
-90 YETSTSKIIDFNDA
+90 KEGILDEVQTSINNIIEKTPKDD
-104 VDFLFEVNPEL
+104 V
-115 SKVGTKSEYE
+115 SKV
-125 QYIKTIFPNSISNSI
+125 
-140 YWHGT
+140 
-145 DSDFSDGLNTAKRG
+145 
-159 KGSGAPETQNEM
+159 
-171 YFNRQPWASLQYIS
+171 
-185 GINRRIKDNEGFNNW
+185 
-200 VKLWWELKEALGN
+200 
-213 GRMDTDDWKNEII
+213 
-226 GPNIRQSS
+226 
-234 PNKHGVFDRDKG
+234 
-246 GTHGKYLSERKARY
+246 
-260 GYENKSDKEFFE
+260 
-272 EVFDIRYGKE
+272 
-282 TFNDWINRKRDEFK
+282 
-296 NLWNNRSVKNG
+296 
-307 IIPAVLNIHN
+307 
-317 PITEEG
+317 
-323 QNTYY
+323 
-328 EEQRSL
+328 
-334 FTQAKQ
+334 
-340 KGNDAILS
+340 
-348 NKSKNEFGSDVAVV
+348 
-362 FNPNENVHFLGTK
+362 
-375 SDIEDF
+375 
-381 KKWKNNNQVSKIV
+381 V

-420 IFDPNYEDT
+420 IFDPNYEDK

-441 NKEMSKSYFDDNRVW
+441 NKEMSESYFDDNRVW
-456 KNIDEIDKDI
+456 KNIDEVDKDI
-466 DKNMSLLNKIKPKLK
+466 NKEKSLLNKIEPKLK

-493 KFNWSVEEMIKESG
+493 KFNWSVEEMVKESG
-507 FETIDD
+507 FETVDD
-513 FLKQNYRQYTPE
+513 FLKQNYRNYTPE
-525 GIQEQVNEIVERI
+525 GIQEQVDEIIERI

-552 PTRAFYIS
+552 PTRAFYIC
-560 EKTPFIVEGKGKNWD
+560 EKIPFIVEGKGKNWD

-664 FDGTFIKNISD
+664 FDGIFIKNISD

-743 KRYLSTGYYKMDKSR
+743 KRYLSTGYYKMDKSI
-758 REIIKDYIRKEF
+758 RESIKDYIRKEF
-770 ESKFSH
+770 ESKFPH

-825 AVMREILKAVRGTS
+825 AVMREILKEVRGTS

-872 RYDSYRHV
+872 RCDAYRHV

-978 QRVRNF
+978 QRVRSF

-1176 VEASIDSAYSL
+1176 VEASIDSAYNL

-1204 DNEVVTSE
+1204 DNEVITSE

-1276 SKILNA
+1276 SKIVNA

-1404 LSQPYK
+1404 LSQPYR
-1410 GSLDPDNL
+1410 GSLDPDDV

-1466 PEDQRKLDMWKHQ
+1466 PEDQRKLDMWNHQ

-1525 MSERKKIEEECNKTG
+1525 MSERKRIEEECNKTG

-1563 MIFQDAEDINPESHD
+1563 MIFKDAEDINPESHD

-1592 VKGDGLEPDL
+1592 VKGNGLEPDL

-1636 DYFYMHPV
+1636 DYFYMHPI

-1718 YTYLKQDFETGLM
+1718 YTYLEQDFETGLM

-1741 SYLEPLNKVFNN
+1741 SYLEPLNKIFNN

-1790 EQPNPFYYDNSE
+1790 EQPNQFYYDNSE
-1802 AYDKMMSDDNMRT
+1802 AYDKMMSDNNMRT

-1826 SQQRMEFNNQQ
+1826 SQQWMEFNNQQ

-1847 SDVVSILRLTKKGT
+1847 SDVVSILRSTKKGT

-1880 NQRSTD
+1880 DQRSTD

-1912 KYTYDVT
+1912 KYTYDIT

-1950 PENREETIN
+1950 PDNREETIN
-1959 DTKNIRSQY
+1959 DTKNLRSQY

-2134 EMQQLFLKAGKSKF
+2134 EIQQLFLKAGKSKF

-2249 EKSKENIVNGKIKNI
+2249 EKNKENIVNGKIKNI

-2305 LRGITNIFSSGV
+2305 LRGITNMFSSGV

-2326 FAIRQTLIEIGMIL
+2326 FAIRQTLIEIGMVL

-2351 WCKDVSPINPQKETI
+2351 WCEDVSPINPQKETI

-2372 IQSKLYKEWIRN
+2372 IQSKLYKEWFRN

-2416 KSWYSIPSVILTQD
+2416 KSWYSIPSVVLTQD

-2455 SIWKTLGVLNNLHS
+2455 SIWKTLGILNNLHS

-2493 LGDQYKPIKATK
+2493 LGDQYKPIKTTK
-2505 TSYSSYDDIDDYA
+2505 TSYPSYDNIDDYA

>member
-75 YTSSFMNWFGDWTKK
+75 YTSNFINWFGDWTKK

-115 SKVGTKSEYE
+115 SKIGTKSEYE

-234 PNKHGVFDRDKG
+234 PNKHGIFDRDKG

-282 TFNDWINRKRDEFK
+282 TFNDWINRKRNEFK

-317 PITEEG
+317 PIIEEG

-328 EEQRSL
+328 EEQRNL

-340 KGNDAILS
+340 NGNDAILS

-381 KKWKNNNQVSKIV
+381 KKWKNNNQVSKVV
-394 DENGEPLVVYHT
+394 DENGEPLVVWHSGMSEIKDNIFRNKVITTINKEDEWITDKSIEDYIKEGYIISEEDIAKYNEGKDVEIT
-406 VSGDVILKGEANFA
+406 KPNAIYASSERDVSNSYTKKSYEAS
-420 IFDPNYEDT
+420 IEFDEEIEDRAEQRAEEW
-429 SGENP
+429 SNEEYGLY
-434 SFLYFTD
+434 LYFLKTTSDKELASKMTD
-441 NKEMSKSYFDDNRVW
+441 EEMSKRH
-456 KNIDEIDKDI
+456 
-466 DKNMSLLNKIKPKLK
+466 
-481 LTSYELMEDFAK
+481 
-493 KFNWSVEEMIKESG
+493 
-507 FETIDD
+507 
-513 FLKQNYRQYTPE
+513 PE
-525 GIQEQVNEIVERI
+525 GRAEFISPTNPYKYQDTVIGTELAIFSAIKNPIIVDAHESNW
-538 DFLNNIKNNPKLLN
+538 NNISFNGKTYTTRTLEEYARNNNYDGIIVKNVMDIGPYGRLEAHKFS
-552 PTRAFYIS
+552 T
-560 EKTPFIVEGKGKNWD
+560 IVAA
-575 ELTISDIDID
+575 
-585 ELIKQKE
+585 
-592 ESEKYKKDLLREQ
+592 
-605 FNKYINEEEISV
+605 INS
-617 LDDSDLIDMIPEE
+617 
-630 VLDEINKKVD
+630 
-640 EKYPNIKKIE
+640 
-650 STRSIEKRI
+650 
-659 KNNDN
+659 
-664 FDGTFIKNISD
+664 
-675 WGSFKFGRD
+675 
-684 YSDIKTT
+684 
-691 GHVVAVK
+691 
-698 RANQI
+698 NQI
-703 KSIDNKGTFSD
+703 KSATDNKGTYST
-714 QNDSVYESKQD
+714 QNDNIYESKQD

-758 REIIKDYIRKEF
+758 RESIKDYIRKEF

-789 LTMYTEPKSKKD
+789 LTMYTEPKTKKD
-801 IAQWQSI
+801 VAQWQSI
-808 IFGKQNANSPF
+808 IFGKQNVNSPF

-825 AVMREILKAVRGTS
+825 AVMREILKEVRGTS

-872 RYDSYRHV
+872 RYDAYRHV

-912 VETINGNEELKSKLE
+912 VETINGNDELKSKLE

-978 QRVRNF
+978 QRVRSF

-1109 GDAAKNT
+1109 GNAAKNT
-1116 VLGFLQQQSRLQDP
+1116 VLGFLQQQSQLQDP

-1176 VEASIDSAYSL
+1176 VEASIDSAYNL

-1204 DNEVVTSE
+1204 DNEVITSE

-1276 SKILNA
+1276 SKIVNA

-1302 EFDRNGV
+1302 EFDRNGI

-1404 LSQPYK
+1404 LSQPYR
-1410 GSLDPDNL
+1410 GSLDPDDV

-1466 PEDQRKLDMWKHQ
+1466 PEDQRKLDMWNHQ

-1525 MSERKKIEEECNKTG
+1525 VSERKKIEEECNKTG

-1550 YNSTIGINPNLIN
+1550 YNATIGINPNLIN
-1563 MIFQDAEDINPESHD
+1563 MIFRDAEDINPESHD

-1636 DYFYMHPV
+1636 DYFYMHPI

-1678 TQIAQNDGYIAGLN
+1678 TQIAQNDGYIPGLN

-1718 YTYLKQDFETGLM
+1718 YTYLEQDFETGLM

-1741 SYLEPLNKVFNN
+1741 SYLEPLNKIFNN

-1802 AYDKMMSDDNMRT
+1802 AYDKMMSDNTMRT

-1826 SQQRMEFNNQQ
+1826 SQQWMEFNNQQ

-1847 SDVVSILRLTKKGT
+1847 SDVVSILRSTKKGT

-1880 NQRSTD
+1880 DQRSTD

-1912 KYTYDVT
+1912 KYTYDIT

-1950 PENREETIN
+1950 PENREETVN
-1959 DTKNIRSQY
+1959 DTKNLRSQY

-2025 VGRYFTLRDLSTS
+2025 VGRYFTLRDLSMS

-2167 NNGLAEIKPE
+2167 NHGLAEIKPE

-2192 ITLLRGSLINGVNPD
+2192 ITLLRGALINGVNPD

-2249 EKSKENIVNGKIKNI
+2249 EKNKENIINGRIRNI

-2372 IQSKLYKEWIRN
+2372 IQSKLYKEWFRN

-2505 TSYSSYDDIDDYA
+2505 TSYPSYDDVDDYA

>member
-75 YTSSFMNWFGDWTKK
+75 YTSNFINWFGDWTKK

-115 SKVGTKSEYE
+115 SKIGTKSEYE

-159 KGSGAPETQNEM
+159 KGSGAPETRNEM

-260 GYENKSDKEFFE
+260 GYENKSDKQFFE

-282 TFNDWINRKRDEFK
+282 TFNDWINRKRNEFK

-317 PITEEG
+317 PIIEEG

-328 EEQRSL
+328 EEQRNL

-381 KKWKNNNQVSKIV
+381 KKWKNNNQVSKVV
-394 DENGEPLVVYHT
+394 DENGEPLVVYHGGSSAKIFNT
-406 VSGDVILKGEANFA
+406 KGGQFGAGIKKGDVGTYFTTSKSNAKS
-420 IFDPNYEDT
+420 YEEIYT
-429 SGENP
+429 FKSGEKWIELADLVREGLL
-434 SFLYFTD
+434 SD
-441 NKEMSKSYFDDNRVW
+441 EDKKG
-456 KNIDEIDKDI
+456 IDEAWEIE
-466 DKNMSLLNKIKPKLK
+466 KP
-481 LTSYELMEDFAK
+481 S
-493 KFNWSVEEMIKESG
+493 
-507 FETIDD
+507 
-513 FLKQNYRQYTPE
+513 
-525 GIQEQVNEIVERI
+525 
-538 DFLNNIKNNPKLLN
+538 
-552 PTRAFYIS
+552 TRAFFLNIRNPKITNYEGTS
-560 EKTPFIVEGKGKNWD
+560 EKGYT
-575 ELTISDIDID
+575 
-585 ELIKQKE
+585 
-592 ESEKYKKDLLREQ
+592 KKDSNIGDNDGQHIIISYANYSEYVV
-605 FNKYINEEEISV
+605 FN
-617 LDDSDLIDMIPEE
+617 P
-630 VLDEINKKVD
+630 
-640 EKYPNIKKIE
+640 
-650 STRSIEKRI
+650 
-659 KNNDN
+659 
-664 FDGTFIKNISD
+664 
-675 WGSFKFGRD
+675 
-684 YSDIKTT
+684 
-691 GHVVAVK
+691 
-698 RANQI
+698 NQI
-703 KSIDNKGTFSD
+703 KSAIDNKGTFST
-714 QNDSVYESKQD
+714 QNDNIYESKQD

-758 REIIKDYIRKEF
+758 RESIKDYIRKEF
-770 ESKFSH
+770 ESKFPH

-825 AVMREILKAVRGTS
+825 AVMREILKEVRGTS

-845 ADAIAKALKGKHISF
+845 ADAIAKALKDKHISF

-872 RYDSYRHV
+872 RYDAYRHV

-927 NLLSEVKKAL
+927 NLLFEVKKAL

-978 QRVRNF
+978 QRVRSF

-1109 GDAAKNT
+1109 GNAAKNT
-1116 VLGFLQQQSRLQDP
+1116 VLGFLQQQSQLQDP

-1176 VEASIDSAYSL
+1176 VEASIDSAYNL

-1204 DNEVVTSE
+1204 DNEVITSE

-1276 SKILNA
+1276 SKIVKA

-1324 LDIDA
+1324 LDVDA

-1383 LYDFKCTHANLRYTY
+1383 LYDFKCKHANLRYTY

-1404 LSQPYK
+1404 LSQPYR
-1410 GSLDPDNL
+1410 GSLDPDDV

-1466 PEDQRKLDMWKHQ
+1466 PEDQRKLDMWNHQ

-1550 YNSTIGINPNLIN
+1550 YNATIGINPNLIN
-1563 MIFQDAEDINPESHD
+1563 MIFKDAEDINPESHD

-1636 DYFYMHPV
+1636 DYFYMHPI

-1718 YTYLKQDFETGLM
+1718 YTYLQQDFETGLM

-1790 EQPNPFYYDNSE
+1790 EQPNSFYYDNSE
-1802 AYDKMMSDDNMRT
+1802 AYDKMMSDNTMRT

-1826 SQQRMEFNNQQ
+1826 SQQWMEFNNQQ

-1847 SDVVSILRLTKKGT
+1847 SDVVSILRSTKKGT

-1880 NQRSTD
+1880 DQRSTD

-1912 KYTYDVT
+1912 KYTYDIT

-1959 DTKNIRSQY
+1959 DTKNLRSQY

-2177 YEQYITERIKKNIRG
+2177 YEEYITERIKKNIRG
-2192 ITLLRGSLINGVNPD
+2192 ITLLRGALINGVNPD

-2249 EKSKENIVNGKIKNI
+2249 EKNKENIVNGKIKNI

-2305 LRGITNIFSSGV
+2305 LRGITNMFSSGV

-2326 FAIRQTLIEIGMIL
+2326 FAIRQTLIEIGMVL

-2372 IQSKLYKEWIRN
+2372 IQSKLYKEWFRN
-2384 SYVRTVNSAIEQW
+2384 SYIRTVNSAIEQW

-2469 SLTYN
+2469 SFTYN
-2474 GVSAN
+2474 GVSSN

-2493 LGDQYKPIKATK
+2493 LGDQYKPIKANK
-2505 TSYSSYDDIDDYA
+2505 TSYPSYDNIDDYA

>member
-32 LWDKNNGYSLDK
+32 LWNKNNGYSLDK
-44 APNGADSIL
+44 APNGANSIL

-75 YTSSFMNWFGDWTKK
+75 YTSNFTNWFGDWTKEDK
-90 YETSTSKIIDFNDA
+90 TDVSKA
-104 VDFLFEVNPEL
+104 VDKNNEPQVL
-115 SKVGTKSEYE
+115 
-125 QYIKTIFPNSISNSI
+125 
-140 YWHGT
+140 WHGT
-145 DSDFSDGLNTAKRG
+145 
-159 KGSGAPETQNEM
+159 QN
-171 YFNRQPWASLQYIS
+171 
-185 GINRRIKDNEGFNNW
+185 
-200 VKLWWELKEALGN
+200 
-213 GRMDTDDWKNEII
+213 
-226 GPNIRQSS
+226 
-234 PNKHGVFDRDKG
+234 VFDIFKFDEDG
-246 GTHGKYLSERKARY
+246 SFGKHLVHDYHSFFFTDTKEKAFKYKKSITMPVYLNMRNPAYSSVNDGKFKTINEY
-260 GYENKSDKEFFE
+260 TDYENKLIRDNKYDSVLIERYDKEGDNHGLKPTKQW
-272 EVFDIRYGKE
+272 V
-282 TFNDWINRKRDEFK
+282 
-296 NLWNNRSVKNG
+296 VK
-307 IIPAVLNIHN
+307 
-317 PITEEG
+317 
-323 QNTYY
+323 Q
-328 EEQRSL
+328 
-334 FTQAKQ
+334 
-340 KGNDAILS
+340 
-348 NKSKNEFGSDVAVV
+348 SD
-362 FNPNENVHFLGTK
+362 
-375 SDIEDF
+375 
-381 KKWKNNNQVSKIV
+381 
-394 DENGEPLVVYHT
+394 
-406 VSGDVILKGEANFA
+406 
-420 IFDPNYEDT
+420 
-429 SGENP
+429 
-434 SFLYFTD
+434 
-441 NKEMSKSYFDDNRVW
+441 
-456 KNIDEIDKDI
+456 
-466 DKNMSLLNKIKPKLK
+466 
-481 LTSYELMEDFAK
+481 
-493 KFNWSVEEMIKESG
+493 
-507 FETIDD
+507 
-513 FLKQNYRQYTPE
+513 
-525 GIQEQVNEIVERI
+525 
-538 DFLNNIKNNPKLLN
+538 
-552 PTRAFYIS
+552 
-560 EKTPFIVEGKGKNWD
+560 
-575 ELTISDIDID
+575 
-585 ELIKQKE
+585 
-592 ESEKYKKDLLREQ
+592 
-605 FNKYINEEEISV
+605 
-617 LDDSDLIDMIPEE
+617 
-630 VLDEINKKVD
+630 
-640 EKYPNIKKIE
+640 
-650 STRSIEKRI
+650 
-659 KNNDN
+659 
-664 FDGTFIKNISD
+664 
-675 WGSFKFGRD
+675 
-684 YSDIKTT
+684 
-691 GHVVAVK
+691 
-698 RANQI
+698 QI
-703 KSIDNKGTFSD
+703 KSIDNNGNFST
-714 QNDSVYESKQD
+714 QNDNIYESEQD
-725 IISQQ
+725 VISQQ
-730 EREQIYNFIEDKK
+730 EREQIHNFIEDKK

-758 REIIKDYIRKEF
+758 RESIKNDIRNEF

-801 IAQWQSI
+801 VAQWQSI
-808 IFGKQNANSPF
+808 IFSKQNANSPF

-839 IHERFI
+839 MHERLI
-845 ADAIAKALKGKHISF
+845 VDAIAKALKGKHISF

-872 RYDSYRHV
+872 RYDAFRHV

-952 LAELSNINFVHKLQ
+952 LAELSNMEFVKKLQ
-966 QIKVDKKDTTFF
+966 KIKTDKKDITFF
-978 QRVRNF
+978 QRVCNF
-984 VNEVIRK
+984 INEVIRR
-991 IALSIGVHKNTAYE
+991 IALSIGVNKNTAYE

-1011 MQSMFPQDF
+1011 IQSMFPQDF
-1020 KLKIVYQEN
+1020 KLKIIYQEN

-1116 VLGFLQQQSRLQDP
+1116 VLGFLQQQSQLQNP
-1130 YSNITADELV
+1130 YSNVTADELV

-1176 VEASIDSAYSL
+1176 VEASIDSAYNL

-1193 VVTDKIVDDIV
+1193 IVTDRIVDDIV
-1204 DNEVVTSE
+1204 DNEVITSE

-1276 SKILNA
+1276 SKIVNA

-1410 GSLDPDNL
+1410 GSLDPDDL

-1525 MSERKKIEEECNKTG
+1525 VSERKKIEEECNKTG

-1563 MIFQDAEDINPESHD
+1563 MIFKDAEDINPESHD

-1636 DYFYMHPV
+1636 DYFYMHPI

-1718 YTYLKQDFETGLM
+1718 YTYLVQDFETGLM

-1741 SYLEPLNKVFNN
+1741 SYLEPLNKIFNN

-1758 EFSIIEIPRGRFL
+1758 EFSIIEIPIGRFL

-1802 AYDKMMSDDNMRT
+1802 AYDKMMSDNNMRT

-1826 SQQRMEFNNQQ
+1826 SQQWMEFNNQQ

-1870 QFLNVNTNDY
+1870 QFLNINTNDY
-1880 NQRSTD
+1880 DQRSTD

-1912 KYTYDVT
+1912 KYTYDIT

-1935 RNILTKLQALRYAQD
+1935 RNILTKLQALCYAQD

-1959 DTKNIRSQY
+1959 DTKNLRSQY

-1976 YGNLYKNSRTR
+1976 YGNLYKNSKTR

-2115 NNYRFYD
+2115 NNYRFYN
-2122 GDTIPKG
+2122 GGTIPTG

-2148 KANLAHMS
+2148 KADLAHMS
-2156 CGTTLYGAYKF
+2156 CGNTLYGAYKF
-2167 NNGLAEIKPE
+2167 NNGLAQIKSE
-2177 YEQYITERIKKNIRG
+2177 YEPYITERIKKNVRG
-2192 ITLLRGSLINGVNPD
+2192 ITMLRGALANGMNPD

-2220 FIGSMRA
+2220 FIGSMRS
-2227 WMLQRSQELYAG
+2227 WMLQRAQELYAG
-2239 RDDVSVREVE
+2239 RDDVSVRDVE
-2249 EKSKENIVNGKIKNI
+2249 EKQQERVVNGRIVNTKSYTTKP
-2264 KTYEI
+2264 
-2269 KNRTVEQQNKRM
+2269 RTIEQQNKRM

-2305 LRGITNIFSSGV
+2305 LRGITNMFGTGI
-2317 KRKLSQVEK
+2317 KRKLSQTEK
-2326 FAIRQTLIEIGMIL
+2326 FAIRQTLIEIGMVAT
-2340 SMIYTYDSINN
+2340 MIYAYDSINN
-2351 WCKDVSPINPQKETI
+2351 WCKDVRPMHPKKETI
-2366 YTPEEV
+2366 YTPKEV
-2372 IQSKLYKEWIRN
+2372 MQSKLYKEWIRN
-2384 SYVRTVNSAIEQW
+2384 SYVRTINSAIEQW

-2409 TVLSSGI
+2409 TVLSSGV
-2416 KSWYSIPSVILTQD
+2416 KSWYSVPSVILTQD
-2430 PSSLEPYGDK
+2430 PSSLEAYGDK
-2440 IIKQGKYKGFTNLEA
+2440 VVKQGKYKGFTNFEA
-2455 SIWKTLGVLNNLHS
+2455 SIWKTIGVLNNLHS
-2469 SLTYN
+2469 AFTYN

-2505 TSYSSYDDIDDYA
+2505 TSYPSYDDIDDYA

-2530 SIDDYATDDAY
+2530 SIDDYATDDSY

>member
-75 YTSSFMNWFGDWTKK
+75 YTSNFTNWFGDWTKEDKVELNTEASKRLISYVTEISNRNNRFSKLAKLLLNNKALPYNLK
-90 YETSTSKIIDFNDA
+90 YFKIDNNRNDIEGAAGMWHSLVNYIEVLGNNVSQESIDKHLLHELIHYNTEQLLQDYKDNKLVDNVKKEAIKSLYDIIAYAKDFISKDLQVNRNKYIEIARIQNNTIDSRVFYAFDNQGDVEIDEFISEIFTNPGFQEILNNIPYKESKQTIWYKIKEVISSIFGFNINKGSVLEEA
-104 VDFLFEVNPEL
+104 LKASSNLLQNNNV
-115 SKVGTKSEYE
+115 SKV
-125 QYIKTIFPNSISNSI
+125 
-140 YWHGT
+140 
-145 DSDFSDGLNTAKRG
+145 
-159 KGSGAPETQNEM
+159 
-171 YFNRQPWASLQYIS
+171 
-185 GINRRIKDNEGFNNW
+185 
-200 VKLWWELKEALGN
+200 
-213 GRMDTDDWKNEII
+213 
-226 GPNIRQSS
+226 
-234 PNKHGVFDRDKG
+234 
-246 GTHGKYLSERKARY
+246 
-260 GYENKSDKEFFE
+260 
-272 EVFDIRYGKE
+272 
-282 TFNDWINRKRDEFK
+282 
-296 NLWNNRSVKNG
+296 
-307 IIPAVLNIHN
+307 
-317 PITEEG
+317 
-323 QNTYY
+323 
-328 EEQRSL
+328 
-334 FTQAKQ
+334 
-340 KGNDAILS
+340 
-348 NKSKNEFGSDVAVV
+348 
-362 FNPNENVHFLGTK
+362 
-375 SDIEDF
+375 
-381 KKWKNNNQVSKIV
+381 V

-406 VSGDVILKGEANFA
+406 VSGDVILKGESNFA
-420 IFDPNYEDT
+420 IFDPNYEDE

-441 NKEMSKSYFDDNRVW
+441 NKEMSESYFDDNRVW
-456 KNIDEIDKDI
+456 KNIDEVDKDI
-466 DKNMSLLNKIKPKLK
+466 NKQKSLLSKIEPKLK

-493 KFNWSVEEMIKESG
+493 KFNWSVEEMVKESG
-507 FETIDD
+507 FETVDD

-552 PTRAFYIS
+552 PTRAFYIC
-560 EKTPFIVEGKGKNWD
+560 EKIPFIVEGKGKNWD

-650 STRSIEKRI
+650 STRSIEERI

-758 REIIKDYIRKEF
+758 RERIKNDIRKEF

-776 FRLKFSYDEKRDR
+776 FRLKFSYDKDRDR
-789 LTMYTEPKSKKD
+789 LIAYTEPKSKKD

-825 AVMREILKAVRGTS
+825 AVMREILKEVRGTS

-872 RYDSYRHV
+872 RYDAYRHV

-978 QRVRNF
+978 QRVRSF

-1029 APTLFDST
+1029 APTLFYST

-1109 GDAAKNT
+1109 GNAAKNT
-1116 VLGFLQQQSRLQDP
+1116 VLGFLQQQSQLQDP

-1171 ALKKE
+1171 SLKKE
-1176 VEASIDSAYSL
+1176 VEAAIDSAYNL

-1204 DNEVVTSE
+1204 DNEVITSE

-1276 SKILNA
+1276 SKIVKA

-1324 LDIDA
+1324 LDVDA

-1383 LYDFKCTHANLRYTY
+1383 LYEFKCKHANLRYTY

-1404 LSQPYK
+1404 LSQPYR
-1410 GSLDPDNL
+1410 GSLDPDDV

-1466 PEDQRKLDMWKHQ
+1466 PEDQRKLDMWNHQ

-1550 YNSTIGINPNLIN
+1550 YNATIGINPNLIN
-1563 MIFQDAEDINPESHD
+1563 MIFKDAEDINPESHD

-1636 DYFYMHPV
+1636 DYFYMHPI

-1678 TQIAQNDGYIAGLN
+1678 TQIAQNDGYIPGLN

-1718 YTYLKQDFETGLM
+1718 YTYLEQDFETGLM

-1790 EQPNPFYYDNSE
+1790 EQPSSFYYDNSE
-1802 AYDKMMSDDNMRT
+1802 AYDKMMSDNTMRT

-1826 SQQRMEFNNQQ
+1826 SQQWMEFNNQQ

-1847 SDVVSILRLTKKGT
+1847 SDVVSILRSTKKGT

-1880 NQRSTD
+1880 DQRSTD

-1912 KYTYDVT
+1912 KYTYDIT

-1959 DTKNIRSQY
+1959 DTKNLRSQY

-2122 GDTIPKG
+2122 GGTIPTG

-2177 YEQYITERIKKNIRG
+2177 YEEYITERIKKNIRG
-2192 ITLLRGSLINGVNPD
+2192 ITLLRGALINGVNPD

-2249 EKSKENIVNGKIKNI
+2249 EKNKENIINGKIKNI

-2326 FAIRQTLIEIGMIL
+2326 FAIRQTLIEIGMVL

-2372 IQSKLYKEWIRN
+2372 IQSKLYKEWFRN

-2416 KSWYSIPSVILTQD
+2416 KSWYSIPSVIFTQD
-2430 PSSLEPYGDK
+2430 PSNLEPYGDK

-2474 GVSAN
+2474 GVSSN

-2505 TSYSSYDDIDDYA
+2505 TSYPSYDDVDDYA

-2530 SIDDYATDDAY
+2530 SIDDYATDDSY

>member
-75 YTSSFMNWFGDWTKK
+75 YTSNFINWFGDWIKEDKVEPNTEASKRLISYVTEISNRNNRFSKLAKLLLNNKALPYNLKYFKIDNNRNDIEGAAGMWHSLVNYIEVLGNNVSQESIDKHLLHELIHYNTEQLLQDYKDNKLVDNVKK
-90 YETSTSKIIDFNDA
+90 EAIKSLYDIIAYAKDFISKDLQVNRNKYIEIARRQNNTIDSRVFYAFDNQGDVEIDEFISEIFTNPGFQEILNNIPYKESKQTIWYKIKEVISSIFGFNINKGSVLEEA
-104 VDFLFEVNPEL
+104 LKASSNLLQNNNV
-115 SKVGTKSEYE
+115 SKV
-125 QYIKTIFPNSISNSI
+125 
-140 YWHGT
+140 
-145 DSDFSDGLNTAKRG
+145 
-159 KGSGAPETQNEM
+159 
-171 YFNRQPWASLQYIS
+171 
-185 GINRRIKDNEGFNNW
+185 
-200 VKLWWELKEALGN
+200 
-213 GRMDTDDWKNEII
+213 
-226 GPNIRQSS
+226 
-234 PNKHGVFDRDKG
+234 
-246 GTHGKYLSERKARY
+246 
-260 GYENKSDKEFFE
+260 
-272 EVFDIRYGKE
+272 
-282 TFNDWINRKRDEFK
+282 
-296 NLWNNRSVKNG
+296 
-307 IIPAVLNIHN
+307 
-317 PITEEG
+317 
-323 QNTYY
+323 
-328 EEQRSL
+328 
-334 FTQAKQ
+334 
-340 KGNDAILS
+340 
-348 NKSKNEFGSDVAVV
+348 
-362 FNPNENVHFLGTK
+362 
-375 SDIEDF
+375 
-381 KKWKNNNQVSKIV
+381 V
-394 DENGEPLVVYHT
+394 DENGEPLVVYHYT
-406 VSGDVILKGEANFA
+406 DNEGLTKFSTEFDNYFSKAGGTKKA
-420 IFDPNYEDT
+420 IFFT
-429 SGENP
+429 
-434 SFLYFTD
+434 TD
-441 NKEMSKSYFDDNRVW
+441 NVVPGSEDNFLTSRKTKLSLFLNIKNLEIFNGTKDDLHKQGTSYREVVNKSSEREGSENGIVFTGFDDN
-456 KNIDEIDKDI
+456 
-466 DKNMSLLNKIKPKLK
+466 
-481 LTSYELMEDFAK
+481 K
-493 KFNWSVEEMIKESG
+493 KENQ
-507 FETIDD
+507 TI
-513 FLKQNYRQYTPE
+513 Y
-525 GIQEQVNEIVERI
+525 IVH
-538 DFLNNIKNNPKLLN
+538 N
-552 PTRAFYIS
+552 S
-560 EKTPFIVEGKGKNWD
+560 
-575 ELTISDIDID
+575 
-585 ELIKQKE
+585 
-592 ESEKYKKDLLREQ
+592 
-605 FNKYINEEEISV
+605 
-617 LDDSDLIDMIPEE
+617 
-630 VLDEINKKVD
+630 
-640 EKYPNIKKIE
+640 
-650 STRSIEKRI
+650 
-659 KNNDN
+659 
-664 FDGTFIKNISD
+664 
-675 WGSFKFGRD
+675 
-684 YSDIKTT
+684 
-691 GHVVAVK
+691 
-698 RANQI
+698 NQI
-703 KSIDNKGTFSD
+703 KSATDNKGTYST
-714 QNDSVYESKQD
+714 QNDNIYESKQD

-758 REIIKDYIRKEF
+758 REIIKDNIRKEF

-776 FRLKFSYDEKRDR
+776 FRLKFLYDEKRDR
-789 LTMYTEPKSKKD
+789 LIMYTEPKTKKD
-801 IAQWQSI
+801 VAQWQSI

-825 AVMREILKAVRGTS
+825 AVMREILKEVRGTS

-860 EFTTSLPLNTAA
+860 EFTTSLPLDTAA
-872 RYDSYRHV
+872 RYDAYRHV

-978 QRVRNF
+978 QRVRSF

-1037 AQQNEVKSKIQKQ
+1037 AQQNEIKSKIQKQ

-1109 GDAAKNT
+1109 GNAAKNT
-1116 VLGFLQQQSRLQDP
+1116 VLGFLQQQSQLQDP

-1176 VEASIDSAYSL
+1176 VEASIDSAYNL

-1204 DNEVVTSE
+1204 DNEVITSE

-1276 SKILNA
+1276 SKIVNA

-1324 LDIDA
+1324 LDVDA

-1404 LSQPYK
+1404 LSQPYR
-1410 GSLDPDNL
+1410 GSLDPDDV

-1466 PEDQRKLDMWKHQ
+1466 PEDQRKLDMWNHQ

-1525 MSERKKIEEECNKTG
+1525 VSERKKIEEECNKTG

-1550 YNSTIGINPNLIN
+1550 YNATIGINPNLIN
-1563 MIFQDAEDINPESHD
+1563 MIFKDAEDINPESHD

-1636 DYFYMHPV
+1636 DYFYMHPI

-1678 TQIAQNDGYIAGLN
+1678 TQIAQNDGYIPGLN

-1718 YTYLKQDFETGLM
+1718 YTYLEQDFETGLM

-1753 KDGKT
+1753 KYGKT

-1802 AYDKMMSDDNMRT
+1802 AYDKMMSDNTMRT

-1826 SQQRMEFNNQQ
+1826 SQQWMEFNNQQ

-1847 SDVVSILRLTKKGT
+1847 SDVVSILRSTKKGT

-1880 NQRSTD
+1880 DQRSTD

-1912 KYTYDVT
+1912 KYTYDIT

-1950 PENREETIN
+1950 PENREETVN
-1959 DTKNIRSQY
+1959 DTKNLRSQY

-2002 GANFLSMGAG
+2002 
-2012 FMDSTRNIIKDGI
+2012 
-2025 VGRYFTLRDLSTS
+2025 RY
-2038 LISTLK
+2038 
-2044 NLPLFLINIGNPI
+2044 
-2057 ANNKQSAL
+2057 
-2065 MQLFGISKDYAATSS
+2065 
-2080 NVGTN
+2080 
-2085 RFIKILNQSLMGGYS
+2085 
-2100 ALDYVSNATLLRAFM
+2100 
-2115 NNYRFYD
+2115 
-2122 GDTIPKG
+2122 
-2129 FYTKY
+2129 
-2134 EMQQLFLKAGKSKF
+2134 
-2148 KANLAHMS
+2148 
-2156 CGTTLYGAYKF
+2156 
-2167 NNGLAEIKPE
+2167 
-2177 YEQYITERIKKNIRG
+2177 
-2192 ITLLRGSLINGVNPD
+2192 
-2207 NDNPKYKN
+2207 
-2215 TMWGQ
+2215 
-2220 FIGSMRA
+2220 
-2227 WMLQRSQELYAG
+2227 
-2239 RDDVSVREVE
+2239 
-2249 EKSKENIVNGKIKNI
+2249 
-2264 KTYEI
+2264 
-2269 KNRTVEQQNKRM
+2269 
-2281 SWNYS
+2281 
-2286 IGMPEP
+2286 
-2292 ELLKALGRSLGVM
+2292 
-2305 LRGITNIFSSGV
+2305 
-2317 KRKLSQVEK
+2317 
-2326 FAIRQTLIEIGMIL
+2326 
-2340 SMIYTYDSINN
+2340 
-2351 WCKDVSPINPQKETI
+2351 
-2366 YTPEEV
+2366 
-2372 IQSKLYKEWIRN
+2372 
-2384 SYVRTVNSAIEQW
+2384 
-2397 DVNTVGEIVNSA
+2397 
-2409 TVLSSGI
+2409 
-2416 KSWYSIPSVILTQD
+2416 
-2430 PSSLEPYGDK
+2430 
-2440 IIKQGKYKGFTNLEA
+2440 
-2455 SIWKTLGVLNNLHS
+2455 
-2469 SLTYN
+2469 
-2474 GVSAN
+2474 
-2479 TSFYSRNYSWWMKM
+2479 
-2493 LGDQYKPIKATK
+2493 
-2505 TSYSSYDDIDDYA
+2505 
-2518 TMDDYESSNDET
+2518 
-2530 SIDDYATDDAY
+2530 
-2541 VE
+2541 

>member
-75 YTSSFMNWFGDWTKK
+75 YTSNFTNWFGDWTKEDK
-90 YETSTSKIIDFNDA
+90 TD
-104 VDFLFEVNPEL
+104 V
-115 SKVGTKSEYE
+115 SKV
-125 QYIKTIFPNSISNSI
+125 
-140 YWHGT
+140 
-145 DSDFSDGLNTAKRG
+145 
-159 KGSGAPETQNEM
+159 
-171 YFNRQPWASLQYIS
+171 
-185 GINRRIKDNEGFNNW
+185 
-200 VKLWWELKEALGN
+200 
-213 GRMDTDDWKNEII
+213 
-226 GPNIRQSS
+226 
-234 PNKHGVFDRDKG
+234 
-246 GTHGKYLSERKARY
+246 
-260 GYENKSDKEFFE
+260 
-272 EVFDIRYGKE
+272 
-282 TFNDWINRKRDEFK
+282 
-296 NLWNNRSVKNG
+296 
-307 IIPAVLNIHN
+307 
-317 PITEEG
+317 
-323 QNTYY
+323 
-328 EEQRSL
+328 
-334 FTQAKQ
+334 
-340 KGNDAILS
+340 
-348 NKSKNEFGSDVAVV
+348 
-362 FNPNENVHFLGTK
+362 
-375 SDIEDF
+375 
-381 KKWKNNNQVSKIV
+381 V

-406 VSGDVILKGEANFA
+406 VSGDVILKGEADFA
-420 IFDPNYEDT
+420 IFDPNYEDK

-441 NKEMSKSYFDDNRVW
+441 NKEMSESYFDDNRVW
-456 KNIDEIDKDI
+456 KNTDEVDKSI
-466 DKNMSLLNKIKPKLK
+466 NKEKSLLNKIEPKLK

-493 KFNWSVEEMIKESG
+493 KFDWSVEEMVKESG
-507 FETIDD
+507 FETVDD
-513 FLKQNYRQYTPE
+513 FLKQNYRNYTPE
-525 GIQEQVNEIVERI
+525 GIQEQVDEIIERI
-538 DFLNNIKNNPKLLN
+538 NFLNNIKNNPKLLN

-560 EKTPFIVEGKGKNWD
+560 EKTPFIVDGKGKNWD
-575 ELTISDIDID
+575 ELTLSDINID
-585 ELIKQKE
+585 ELIKQRD
-592 ESEKYKKDLLREQ
+592 ESKKYKKDLLQEQ
-605 FNKYINEEEISV
+605 FNKYIDEKLIQV
-617 LDDSDLIDMIPEE
+617 LDTSDLIDMIPRE

-640 EKYPNIKKIE
+640 EKYPDVRKIE
-650 STRSIEKRI
+650 STRSIEANI
-659 KNNDN
+659 KNNN
-664 FDGTFIKNISD
+664 LFDGTFIKNILD
-675 WGSFKFGRD
+675 WGSFNPFKMKGRD
-684 YSDIKTT
+684 FQPT
-691 GHVVAVK
+691 GHVIAVK

-703 KSIDNKGTFSD
+703 KSIDNKGPFSD

-743 KRYLSTGYYKMDKSR
+743 KRYLSTSYYNMDKSR
-758 REIIKDYIRKEF
+758 REIIKDEIKKEF
-770 ESKFSH
+770 ESKFKH
-776 FRLKFSYDEKRDR
+776 LPYELKFQYDKKHDR
-789 LTMYTEPKSKKD
+789 LIAYTEPKSKKD

-819 SQSDTE
+819 SESDTE
-825 AVMREILKAVRGTS
+825 AVMREVLKAVRGTS

-872 RYDSYRHV
+872 RYDAYRHV

-912 VETINGNEELKSKLE
+912 VETINGNDELKSKLE

-984 VNEVIRK
+984 INEVIRK

-1116 VLGFLQQQSRLQDP
+1116 VLGFLQQQSQLQNP

-1158 PSVNDKNMTSNNR
+1158 PSVDDKNMTSNNR

-1176 VEASIDSAYSL
+1176 VEASIDSAYNL

-1193 VVTDKIVDDIV
+1193 VVTDRIVDDIV
-1204 DNEVVTSE
+1204 DNEVITSE

-1276 SKILNA
+1276 SKIVNA

-1324 LDIDA
+1324 LDVDA
-1329 EVERIN
+1329 EVQRIN

-1383 LYDFKCTHANLRYTY
+1383 LYNFKCTHANLRYTY
-1398 DYYKER
+1398 NYYKER

-1410 GSLDPDNL
+1410 GSLDPDNV

-1466 PEDQRKLDMWKHQ
+1466 PEDQRKLDMWNHQ

-1513 SQINSDIDYDSY
+1513 NQISSDIDYDSY
-1525 MSERKKIEEECNKTG
+1525 KSERKKIEEECNKTG

-1550 YNSTIGINPNLIN
+1550 YNATIGINPNLIN
-1563 MIFQDAEDINPESHD
+1563 MIFKDAEDINPESHD

-1636 DYFYMHPV
+1636 DYFYMHSI

-1718 YTYLKQDFETGLM
+1718 YTYLEQDFETGLM

-1741 SYLEPLNKVFNN
+1741 SYLEPLNKIFNN
-1753 KDGKT
+1753 KDGKA

-1771 QKSNPKYINEQYD
+1771 QKSNPKYINGQYD

-1790 EQPNPFYYDNSE
+1790 EQPNSFYYDNSE
-1802 AYDKMMSDDNMRT
+1802 TYDKMMSDNNMRT

-1826 SQQRMEFNNQQ
+1826 SQQWMEFNNQQ

-1847 SDVVSILRLTKKGT
+1847 SDVVSILRSTKKGT

-1870 QFLNVNTNDY
+1870 QFLSVNTNDY
-1880 NQRSTD
+1880 DQRSTD

-1912 KYTYDVT
+1912 KYTYDIT

-1950 PENREETIN
+1950 PDNREETVN
-1959 DTKNIRSQY
+1959 DTKNLRSQY

-1976 YGNLYKNSRTR
+1976 YGNLYKNSKTR

-2002 GANFLSMGAG
+2002 GANFLSMSAG

-2100 ALDYVSNATLLRAFM
+2100 ALDYVTNATLLRAFM

-2122 GDTIPKG
+2122 GSTIPKG

-2167 NNGLAEIKPE
+2167 NHGLAEIKPE

-2192 ITLLRGSLINGVNPD
+2192 ITLLRGALINGVNPD

-2249 EKSKENIVNGKIKNI
+2249 EKNKENVVNGRIKNI

-2305 LRGITNIFSSGV
+2305 LRSITNIFSSGV
-2317 KRKLSQVEK
+2317 KRKFSQVEK
-2326 FAIRQTLIEIGMIL
+2326 FAIRQTLIEIGMVL
-2340 SMIYTYDSINN
+2340 AMIYTYDSINN

-2372 IQSKLYKEWIRN
+2372 IQSKLYKEWFRN

-2416 KSWYSIPSVILTQD
+2416 KSWYSIPSVVLTQD

-2455 SIWKTLGVLNNLHS
+2455 SIWKTIGVLNNLHS
-2469 SLTYN
+2469 SFTYN

-2505 TSYSSYDDIDDYA
+2505 TSYPSYDNIDDYA

>member
-44 APNGADSIL
+44 APSGADSIL

-75 YTSSFMNWFGDWTKK
+75 YTSNFTNWFGDWTK
-90 YETSTSKIIDFNDA
+90 ED
-104 VDFLFEVNPEL
+104 
-115 SKVGTKSEYE
+115 
-125 QYIKTIFPNSISNSI
+125 KT
-140 YWHGT
+140 
-145 DSDFSDGLNTAKRG
+145 D
-159 KGSGAPETQNEM
+159 
-171 YFNRQPWASLQYIS
+171 
-185 GINRRIKDNEGFNNW
+185 
-200 VKLWWELKEALGN
+200 
-213 GRMDTDDWKNEII
+213 
-226 GPNIRQSS
+226 
-234 PNKHGVFDRDKG
+234 
-246 GTHGKYLSERKARY
+246 
-260 GYENKSDKEFFE
+260 
-272 EVFDIRYGKE
+272 
-282 TFNDWINRKRDEFK
+282 
-296 NLWNNRSVKNG
+296 
-307 IIPAVLNIHN
+307 
-317 PITEEG
+317 
-323 QNTYY
+323 
-328 EEQRSL
+328 
-334 FTQAKQ
+334 
-340 KGNDAILS
+340 
-348 NKSKNEFGSDVAVV
+348 
-362 FNPNENVHFLGTK
+362 
-375 SDIEDF
+375 
-381 KKWKNNNQVSKIV
+381 VSKIV
-394 DENGEPLVVYHT
+394 DDNGEPLIVYHT
-406 VSGDVILKGEANFA
+406 VSGDVILKGQADFT

-493 KFNWSVEEMIKESG
+493 KFNWSVEEMVKESG

-552 PTRAFYIS
+552 PTRAFYIC

-605 FNKYINEEEISV
+605 FNKYIDEETISV
-617 LDDSDLIDMIPEE
+617 LDYSDLIDMIPEE

-640 EKYPNIKKIE
+640 KKYPDIKKIE

-703 KSIDNKGTFSD
+703 KSIDNKGPFSD

-725 IISQQ
+725 IVSQQ
-730 EREQIYNFIEDKK
+730 EREQIYNFIEDNKR
-743 KRYLSTGYYKMDKSR
+743 RYLSTGYYKMDKST
-758 REIIKDYIRKEF
+758 RESIKNEIREEF
-770 ESKFSH
+770 ESKFPH

-801 IAQWQSI
+801 VAQWQSI

-819 SQSDTE
+819 SESDTE
-825 AVMREILKAVRGTS
+825 AVMKEILREVRGDST
-839 IHERFI
+839 HERLI
-845 ADAIAKALKGKHISF
+845 AKAIAKALKGKHISF

-872 RYDSYRHV
+872 RYDAYRHV

-937 GEDAKDYGLSDIYEF
+937 GEEAKDYGLTDIYEF
-952 LAELSNINFVHKLQ
+952 LAELSNIKFVEKLQ
-966 QIKVDKKDTTFF
+966 EIKTDKKDISLF

-984 VNEVIRK
+984 INEVIRAM
-991 IALSIGVHKNTAYE
+991 ALYAGKHKNTAYE

-1020 KLKIVYQEN
+1020 KLKIVYQED

-1037 AQQNEVKSKIQKQ
+1037 AQQNEVKSKIQRQ
-1050 FSILYKAY
+1050 FSILYKSY

-1095 NMAIQ
+1095 NMAVQ

-1116 VLGFLQQQSRLQDP
+1116 VLGFLQQQSSLQDP

-1171 ALKKE
+1171 SLKKE
-1176 VEASIDSAYSL
+1176 VEASIDSAYNL

-1212 DSTKDDMKQVL
+1212 DSTKDEMKQVL

-1243 SNNARS
+1243 SNNSRS
-1249 QSPLIKAAF
+1249 QSPLVKAAF
-1258 NLIQY
+1258 DLIQY

-1271 SYKER
+1271 SYGER
-1276 SKILNA
+1276 SKIIRA
-1282 YEKANKISKQLTRN
+1282 YEKANGFSKQLTRN
-1296 WQKQFM
+1296 WQTQFM

-1324 LDIDA
+1324 LDVDE

-1335 QDFQN
+1335 QDFQDK
-1340 RYGFHYITDDVTGKL
+1340 YGFHYITDDVTGKL
-1355 INSVTKQFADDEE
+1355 INSITGQFADDEE

-1383 LYDFKCTHANLRYTY
+1383 LYKFKCNHADLRYTY

-1404 LSQPYK
+1404 LSQPYV
-1410 GSLDPDNL
+1410 GSLDPDNVD
-1418 EAKQLSECHGLS
+1418 AKKLSNCHGLS

-1449 KCKDKETG
+1449 KCKDKDTG
-1457 FSYPERLTD
+1457 FSYPERLTN
-1466 PEDQRKLDMWKHQ
+1466 PEDQRKLDMWNHQ

-1496 EDRQIAFELKA
+1496 EDRQMAFELKA

-1513 SQINSDIDYDSY
+1513 SKMESDIDYDGY
-1525 MSERKKIEEECNKTG
+1525 MSERNKIEQECVNTG
-1540 DFTPLQLFVK
+1540 DYTPLQLFIK
-1550 YNSTIGINPNLIN
+1550 YNSSVGINPNLIN
-1563 MIFQDAEDINPESHD
+1563 IVFHKQQDVSPESHD
-1578 VIYARLIRGMLKSA
+1578 VTYARLIRGMLKST
-1592 VKGDGLEPDL
+1592 VKGSGLEPDL
-1602 RRMMNNIQ
+1602 KRMLNNIQ
-1610 FWIDCKNTDQIIEDG
+1610 FWIDCKNTDQVIEDG
-1625 GEHNTETHDFS
+1625 GEKQSDVANFS
-1636 DYFYMHPV
+1636 DYFSMQPV
-1644 PYRDEQGYYLNE
+1644 LYKDEYGYYLDEN
-1656 DLEQTVNED
+1656 LNQTQDES
-1665 EAISFYQYMVDHY
+1665 EAISFYQYIVDHY
-1678 TQIAQNDGYIAGLN
+1678 TQIARNDGQIIGLN
-1692 DDEGNPIDFSQQ
+1692 DDNGNIIDFSQYTD
-1704 SENDIRTFF
+1704 EAIKDFF
-1713 KDLFT
+1713 EDLFSYT
-1718 YTYLKQDFETGLM
+1718 YTSQDFETGLM
-1731 TESRKPLSIF
+1731 TEERKPLSIF
-1741 SYLEPLNKVFNN
+1741 SYLSPLNKVFV
-1753 KDGKT
+1753 DASGKAQYT
-1758 EFSIIEIPRGRFL
+1758 VIEIPKGRFV
-1771 QKSNPKYINEQYD
+1771 QKSNSQYINYYYD
-1784 IYQNQS
+1784 NYQNQS
-1790 EQPNPFYYDNSE
+1790 EQPLKSYYDNSQ
-1802 AYDKMMSDDNMRT
+1802 AYDKIMQDDNMRT
-1815 LYEQLIQSMQQ
+1815 LYEQLIESMKQ
-1826 SQQRMEFNNQQ
+1826 SQQWMKFDNQQ

-1847 SDVVSILRLTKKGT
+1847 SDVVSILRSTKKGT

-1880 NQRSTD
+1880 DQRSTD

-1898 NIPLKFIGKLKDRE
+1898 NIPLKFIGKLRDRE

-1950 PENREETIN
+1950 PENREETVN
-1959 DTKNIRSQY
+1959 DTKNLRSQY
-1968 DSMMDSHV
+1968 DTMMDSHV

-1987 IIAGTIKRLSTLQML
+1987 VVAGVIKRLSTVQML

-2057 ANNKQSAL
+2057 VNNKQSAL
-2065 MQLFGISKDYAATSS
+2065 MQLFGIAKDFAATSS

-2100 ALDYVSNATLLRAFM
+2100 ALDYISNATMLRAFM

-2122 GDTIPKG
+2122 GGTIPTG

-2156 CGTTLYGAYKF
+2156 CGNTLYGAYKF
-2167 NNGLAEIKPE
+2167 SNGLAQIKPE
-2177 YEQYITERIKKNIRG
+2177 YEPYITERIKKNVRG
-2192 ITLLRGSLINGVNPD
+2192 ITMLRGALANGMNPD

-2220 FIGSMRA
+2220 FIGSMRS
-2227 WMLQRSQELYAG
+2227 WMLQRAQELYAG
-2239 RDDVSVREVE
+2239 RDDVSVRDVE
-2249 EKSKENIVNGKIKNI
+2249 EKQQERVVNGRIINTKSYTTKP
-2264 KTYEI
+2264 
-2269 KNRTVEQQNKRM
+2269 RTIEQQNKRM

-2305 LRGITNIFSSGV
+2305 LRGVTSMFGTGI
-2317 KRKLSQVEK
+2317 KRKLSQAEK
-2326 FAIRQTLIEIGMIL
+2326 FAIRQTLIEIGMVT
-2340 SMIYTYDSINN
+2340 SMIYAYDSINN
-2351 WCKDVSPINPQKETI
+2351 WCSDVSPINPQKETI
-2366 YTPEEV
+2366 YTPEE
-2372 IQSKLYKEWIRN
+2372 IMQSKLYKEWIRN
-2384 SYVRTVNSAIEQW
+2384 SYVRTINSAIEQW
-2397 DVNTVGEIVNSA
+2397 DINTVGEIVNSA
-2409 TVLSSGI
+2409 TVLSSGV

-2430 PSSLEPYGDK
+2430 PSSLEAYGDK
-2440 IIKQGKYKGFTNLEA
+2440 IVKQGKYKGFTNFEA
-2455 SIWKTLGVLNNLHS
+2455 SMWKTLGVLNNLHS
-2469 SLTYN
+2469 SFTYN

-2505 TSYSSYDDIDDYA
+2505 TSYPSYDNIDDYA
-2518 TMDDYESSNDET
+2518 TMDDYESSDSEP
-2530 SIDDYATDDAY
+2530 SIDDYATDDSY